1 MLSPPPYDPLEL
13 PRFSDPRWEGEG
25 GAGGPEEEEEEE
37 EEEDEGS
44 ARSFERSRIKALA
57 DEREAVQKKTFT
69 KWVNSHLAGGSHLGD
84 LYSDLRDGRLLLRL
98 LEGLSGETLPR
109 PTRGRM
115 RIHCLENVEKALRF
129 LREQRVHLEN
139 VGSHDIVDGNPRLT
153 LGLVWTI
160 ILRFQIQ
167 DISVETGDTRERKS
181 AKDALLA
188 WCQMKTAGY
197 PNVNVQNF
205 TTSWRDGLAFCA
217 LIHRHRPELLD
228 VASLRGANALH
239 NLQSAFAVAEREL
252 GVTRLLDPE
261 DVAVEQPDE
270 RSVLTYVAALYH
282 HFSRMKALAVEGK
295 RVGKVRDGH
304 GVDRRTQGDGRG
316 TGEHRD
322 GHTDGWLEREQE
334 EEGVDRWTDGRPARW
349 TAEPRE
355 AEGLA
360 GRYEAQAAEL
370 LGWIQRS
377 LLLLTDRRL
386 PRGIP
391 GLQGQLQAF
400 SAYRTTEKPPAGCG
414 VCRKGFGGP
423 QVGFWDRPKGFGIPP
438 VGFGASP
445 GSQGGFW
452 GPSVDFGVSCCRF
465 EDKGSLE
472 VLLFSLRSRLR
483 ANNQRQFVPREGT
496 HSADINRAWER
507 LEKAEHGRELA
518 LRSELLR
525 QQHLEQLAARF
536 HRKAALRE
544 SWLGDNQR
552 LVAQDNFG
560 GSLGG
565 VEAALR
571 KHEAIE
577 SDIAAYGSR
586 VRAVTAVAAELE
598 AERYHDMGGIATRRD
613 HVVSLWEALRAQVAA
628 RRERLRA
635 HLELQRLLRDLE
647 HLMGW
652 MEEMEVRL
660 QSRDFGQHLSQ
671 VDDLLQI
678 HALVEGDVAAQAE
691 RVRSVGAAAERFL
704 GEGGGYR
711 PCPPE
716 QLRAR
721 VAALELRYRGLS
733 ALSAQRRLRLE
744 RSRRL
749 WKFLWDAGEE
759 EAWMREQERL
769 LRCPELGRDLPGALR
784 MLSQLEAIR
793 GALGGRAGP
802 LEQLL
807 ERGRELLAQGAPDGA
822 AGSPAGSTGGSAG
835 PMEATPGSA
844 GSAAG
849 STGSAKPAE
858 STAGAAAKSPGP
870 PGPPGPPNA
879 STGRAAGPVES
890 PPASTE
896 GPSPSASRAAERPDG
911 SPQPPEGCPEPTPGC
926 PDPAAAVSRRIRE
939 LESLWAALPALARAR
954 ERRLRAAAGRFQLD
968 AEAAEAE
975 AWLVATARRVAGPE
989 LGHDERSAGML
1000 ERRLREL
1007 QDEIRRRGPALA
1019 ALREQALPADAAD
1032 VPDVVPGLA
1041 ERLAEL
1047 ERRHRELEA
1056 RAELRRLELRD
1067 ALGLFAARSEADACA
1082 LWVGER
1088 EQWLL
1093 SMEIPERIE
1102 DLEVVQQRFETLEP
1116 ELAALAARVAS
1127 VGRVTQELQG
1137 SGDRNRESARE
1148 TWEQLRDRWERFRAL
1163 CERKKAALTAAL
1175 NIQNFRLECH
1185 ETRGW
1190 MREKTAA
1197 IEATRALGRDL
1208 AGITALQGK
1217 LSGMGRDLD
1226 AIQGKLR
1233 ELRAE
1238 GEKLQGEQPERAPE
1252 IREGLAGLEAEWDAL
1267 RRCHRSREESLGQA
1281 RRLQGFLRDLA
1292 ALQAWLSRTRAAAGS
1307 EDVPASLAEA
1317 EGSLRQHESLRTE
1330 ISHYGADYR
1339 SARSAGREVTRG
1351 QTDPQSLS
1359 LLQRLEALDTDW
1371 EELGQVWEKRQ
1382 RLLAQAVAF
1391 HVFLRDAK
1399 QVEGTLGKQEHT
1411 LAHTEMPG
1419 TVPGA
1424 EAAVRRLE
1432 EFLAALD
1439 TGAERV
1445 RALTD
1450 TGRKLL
1456 DEGGVHAEKVRET
1469 VESVESR
1476 HQKIRE
1482 SAQEL
1487 LGRLR
1492 DNWELQKF
1500 LQDGQELTLWLNE
1513 KLPVARD
1520 VSYEGTRDLQGKW
1533 QKHQAF
1539 AAELAANRGWLEAL
1553 EKDGEQLARARP
1565 ALAGQVTAPRQ
1576 ELRALWAQVE
1586 AAAAAKGRGLAE
1598 AARAE
1603 SCAQACA
1610 GLRSWLA
1617 GVRAQ
1622 LRSGHC
1628 GQDLT
1633 SVGVLLTRH
1642 QLLETQAAL
1651 REQEVGA
1658 LRAQAGGLS
1667 PGHPRSAGVQ
1677 EQVRDLEQQFREL
1690 REPLRERGRSL
1701 AAARELH
1708 QFRRDLEDE
1717 LLWVQE
1723 RQALAVSTDHGKD
1736 LPSVQLLLQKNETLQ
1751 KELQGRERRVTE
1763 LLERG
1768 VPGAGVPGS
1777 GVPGGVPGGVP
1788 ALREA
1793 WRELRAQAARRQ
1805 RRLEAALAAQ
1815 RFLRDAAA
1823 AEAWLGERELHMLA
1837 QDKAKDEP
1845 GAQAMLSR
1853 HLGLEQELRDYGG
1866 TVELL
1871 AEQGRAMAASGHPDG
1886 WGQPGDTPGTA
1897 GMVPVS
1903 RDTPVP
1909 CPSARCP
1916 LRSLRPLSPCA
1927 LSVLCCP
1934 LSPPSERLRARAAQ
1948 VQRLYAGLCHLAG
1961 ERRAT
1966 LQGHHRLCQLRRD
1979 LDDLEQ
1985 WISEREV
1992 VAASREL
1999 GQDFEHVTLLRDKF
2013 REFSRDTG
2021 GLGQERVDA
2030 ANAAAAALIAGGHP
2044 ERAAVAQWQAGLNEA
2059 WAELLELVAT
2069 RAQELAAAHD
2079 LQRFRRDARQVLA
2092 QLRDKARQVPEEL
2105 GRDLRAAEGL
2115 ERQHRA
2121 FEHDVQALSAQV
2133 TAVQE
2138 AAGRLAAAY
2147 AGPRAEELRAQEG
2160 AVATA
2165 WAELR
2170 GRCQRRRRLLG
2181 DTVEQF
2187 RFLRAARDLRLWMDG
2202 MQLQLQARER
2212 PRDVTAAELLIQ
2224 QHQGLRAELEAREG
2238 SFGACV
2244 AAATA
2249 LLQRG
2254 HHDADKLSQELA
2266 ELQERRRD
2274 IGEHWQDKLEWLQ
2287 TVLEVLVFGRDA
2299 ATAEAWLASREPL
2312 ARAPEL
2318 GSSLAEA
2325 ETLLKRHQSFQKAA
2339 AAWDERFA
2347 ALSRLTTLEEKE
2359 QRRRQEEEEEAAR
2372 KLQPPEPPPAQD
2384 EVGGTPPVVPP
2395 ESRDGGGGG
2404 EVQRAPTPQSRPAE
2418 APALNGIRPD
2428 SATGQVPNGAQEG
2441 GPGPGGVAATLPPR
2455 APPPPE
2461 TLEGG
2466 LCRKQELEAPGKRAT
2481 NRSWQSLYCVLRGGA
2496 LSVFKDARGAG
2507 AGVPYHGEPPPLRGA
2522 RCHPA
2527 TAYRKRKHVFRL
2539 GLSDGK
2545 EFLFQAKDE
2554 ADMALWLRGIEA
2566 AAGAAL
2572 GPGGAPGG
2580 LGGPWGSP
2588 KGMSRALSLPPV
2600 PPPAEGAPR
2609 PREPKEREKRF
2620 SFFKKNK

>member
-1 MLSPPPYDPLEL
+1 MQEKSQSRRKSPEK
-13 PRFSDPRWEGEG
+13 RGKHRKIRERTHKWRWGI
-25 GAGGPEEEEEEE
+25 P
-37 EEEDEGS
+37 
-44 ARSFERSRIKALA
+44 KY
-57 DEREAVQKKTFT
+57 EREAVQKKTFT
-69 KWVNSHLAGGSHLGD
+69 KWVNSHLAQGSHLGD

-228 VASLRGANALH
+228 VESLRGANALH

-295 RVGKVRDGH
+295 RVGKV
-304 GVDRRTQGDGRG
+304 
-316 TGEHRD
+316 
-322 GHTDGWLEREQE
+322 LE
-334 EEGVDRWTDGRPARW
+334 A
-349 TAEPRE
+349 ARE

-400 SAYRTTEKPPAGCG
+400 SAYRTTEKPP
-414 VCRKGFGGP
+414 
-423 QVGFWDRPKGFGIPP
+423 
-438 VGFGASP
+438 
-445 GSQGGFW
+445 
-452 GPSVDFGVSCCRF
+452 RF

-544 SWLGDNQR
+544 TWLGDNQR

-560 GSLGG
+560 GSLAG

-733 ALSAQRRLRLE
+733 ALSEQRRLRLE

-793 GALGGRAGP
+793 GALGGR
-802 LEQLL
+802 
-807 ERGRELLAQGAPDGA
+807 
-822 AGSPAGSTGGSAG
+822 
-835 PMEATPGSA
+835 
-844 GSAAG
+844 
-849 STGSAKPAE
+849 
-858 STAGAAAKSPGP
+858 GP
-870 PGPPGPPNA
+870 PGAAPG
-879 STGRAAGPVES
+879 S
-890 PPASTE
+890 
-896 GPSPSASRAAERPDG
+896 
-911 SPQPPEGCPEPTPGC
+911 

-939 LESLWAALPALARAR
+939 LESLWAALPALAGAR
-954 ERRLRAAAGRFQLD
+954 ERRLRAAAGRFQLE

-975 AWLVATARRVAGPE
+975 AWLAAAARRVAGPE
-989 LGHDERSAGML
+989 LCRDERSAGML

-1007 QDEIRRRGPALA
+1007 QEELRRRGPALA
-1019 ALREQALPADAAD
+1019 ALREQALPGDAAD
-1032 VPDVVPGLA
+1032 VPDVVPGLL

-1047 ERRHRELEA
+1047 ERRHRELEE

-1127 VGRVTQELQG
+1127 VGRMDSPGQILSPG
-1137 SGDRNRESARE
+1137 SVPPCPDPARS
-1148 TWEQLRDRWERFRAL
+1148 RWERFRAL
-1163 CERKKAALTAAL
+1163 TERKKVALTAAL
-1175 NIQNFRLECH
+1175 NIHNFRLECH

-1252 IREGLAGLEAEWDAL
+1252 IREGLAALEAEWDAL

-1339 SARSAGREVTRG
+1339 SARAAGREVTRG

-1359 LLQRLEALDTDW
+1359 LLQRLEALDADW
-1371 EELGQVWEKRQ
+1371 EELGRVWEKRQ

-1411 LAHTEMPG
+1411 LAHTEMPS

-1439 TGAERV
+1439 TGTERV

-1456 DEGGVHAEKVRET
+1456 EEGGVHAEKVRET

-1553 EKDGEQLARARP
+1553 EKVGTGEKW
-1565 ALAGQVTAPRQ
+1565 G
-1576 ELRALWAQVE
+1576 ENGIWEGLRALWAQVE

-1633 SVGVLLTRH
+1633 SVGVLLTRCWRRRRRCGSRRWG
-1642 QLLETQAAL
+1642 LCG
-1651 REQEVGA
+1651 R
-1658 LRAQAGGLS
+1658 RPGGS
-1667 PGHPRSAGVQ
+1667 
-1677 EQVRDLEQQFREL
+1677 FREL

-1723 RQALAVSTDHGKD
+1723 RQALAMSTDHGKD

-1768 VPGAGVPGS
+1768 VPGPGVPGS

-1788 ALREA
+1788 VLREA

-1815 RFLRDAAA
+1815 RFLCDAAA
-1823 AEAWLGERELHMLA
+1823 AEAWLGERELHMMA

-1886 WGQPGDTPGTA
+1886 
-1897 GMVPVS
+1897 
-1903 RDTPVP
+1903 
-1909 CPSARCP
+1909 
-1916 LRSLRPLSPCA
+1916 
-1927 LSVLCCP
+1927 
-1934 LSPPSERLRARAAQ
+1934 ERLRARAAQ
-1948 VQRLYAGLCHLAG
+1948 LQRLYAGLCHLAG
-1961 ERRAT
+1961 DRRAT

-2030 ANAAAAALIAGGHP
+2030 ANAAAAALISGGHP

-2069 RAQELAAAHD
+2069 RAQELAAAHE

-2092 QLRDKARQVPEEL
+2092 QLRAKARQLPEEL
-2105 GRDLRAAEGL
+2105 GRDLRGAEGL

-2160 AVATA
+2160 AVAAA

-2181 DTVEQF
+2181 DSVEQF

-2202 MQLQLQARER
+2202 VHLQLQARER
-2212 PRDVTAAELLIQ
+2212 PRWDVTAAELLIQ

-2238 SFGACV
+2238 SFGSCV

-2254 HHDADKLSQELA
+2254 HHEADKELA

-2274 IGEHWQDKLEWLQ
+2274 IGERWQDKLEWLQ

-2347 ALSRLTTLEEKE
+2347 ALSRLTTKE
-2359 QRRRQEEEEEAAR
+2359 QRRRQEEEEEEAR
-2372 KLQPPEPPPAQD
+2372 KLQPPEPPPAQA

-2395 ESRDGGGGG
+2395 QSQDGGGVFGG
-2404 EVQRAPTPQSRPAE
+2404 RGC
-2418 APALNGIRPD
+2418 ALGGWGSPEPP
-2428 SATGQVPNGAQEG
+2428 VP
-2441 GPGPGGVAATLPPR
+2441 P
-2455 APPPPE
+2455 
-2461 TLEGG
+2461 
-2466 LCRKQELEAPGKRAT
+2466 
-2481 NRSWQSLYCVLRGGA
+2481 RSWQSL
-2496 LSVFKDARGAG
+2496 VFKDARGAG
-2507 AGVPYHGEPPPLRGA
+2507 AGVPWHGETPTPLRGA
-2522 RCHPA
+2522 RCQPA

-2539 GLSDGK
+2539 GYGENGGMGGKMGEMGGEMGGRMGVRMGRNGGEMGVRIGGDGGRMG
-2545 EFLFQAKDE
+2545 ENWGQN
-2554 ADMALWLRGIEA
+2554 
-2566 AAGAAL
+2566 
-2572 GPGGAPGG
+2572 GGRMGENWGENSGRMGEMGENWGENSGG
-2580 LGGPWGSP
+2580 MGGRMGG
-2588 KGMSRALSLPPV
+2588 KMG
-2600 PPPAEGAPR
+2600 
-2609 PREPKEREKRF
+2609 RE
-2620 SFFKKNK
+2620 

>member
-1 MLSPPPYDPLEL
+1 MGRGARPGPA
-13 PRFSDPRWEGEG
+13 PR
-25 GAGGPEEEEEEE
+25 GP
-37 EEEDEGS
+37 
-44 ARSFERSRIKALA
+44 
-57 DEREAVQKKTFT
+57 
-69 KWVNSHLAGGSHLGD
+69 
-84 LYSDLRDGRLLLRL
+84 YSDLRDGRLLLRL
-98 LEGLSGETLPR
+98 LEGLSGGTLPR

-188 WCQMKTAGY
+188 WCQMKT
-197 PNVNVQNF
+197 
-205 TTSWRDGLAFCA
+205 
-217 LIHRHRPELLD
+217 
-228 VASLRGANALH
+228 
-239 NLQSAFAVAEREL
+239 
-252 GVTRLLDPE
+252 
-261 DVAVEQPDE
+261 
-270 RSVLTYVAALYH
+270 VLEAA
-282 HFSRMKALAVEGK
+282 
-295 RVGKVRDGH
+295 
-304 GVDRRTQGDGRG
+304 
-316 TGEHRD
+316 
-322 GHTDGWLEREQE
+322 
-334 EEGVDRWTDGRPARW
+334 
-349 TAEPRE
+349 RE

-400 SAYRTTEKPPAGCG
+400 SAYRTTEKPP
-414 VCRKGFGGP
+414 
-423 QVGFWDRPKGFGIPP
+423 
-438 VGFGASP
+438 
-445 GSQGGFW
+445 
-452 GPSVDFGVSCCRF
+452 RF

-507 LEKAEHGRELA
+507 LEKAGHGRELA

-544 SWLGDNQR
+544 TWLGDNQR

-802 LEQLL
+802 LQQLL

-822 AGSPAGSTGGSAG
+822 AGSVEAAPGSV
-835 PMEATPGSA
+835 EAAPGSA

-849 STGSAKPAE
+849 STGPPTGPPE
-858 STAGAAAKSPGP
+858 SKNASPGP
-870 PGPPGPPNA
+870 L
-879 STGRAAGPVES
+879 ES
-890 PPASTE
+890 PPASTA
-896 GPSPSASRAAERPDG
+896 GLSASSARP
-911 SPQPPEGCPEPTPGC
+911 SEPRRLHGTHWETHRPLRGTPGPRSRLPGPRGRRVP
-926 PDPAAAVSRRIRE
+926 PDPGAGV
-939 LESLWAALPALARAR
+939 ALGG
-954 ERRLRAAAGRFQLD
+954 AAG
-968 AEAAEAE
+968 AG
-975 AWLVATARRVAGPE
+975 RRVAGPE

-1007 QDEIRRRGPALA
+1007 QDELRRRGAALA
-1019 ALREQALPADAAD
+1019 ALREQALPGDAAD
-1032 VPDVVPGLA
+1032 VPDVLPGLA

-1047 ERRHRELEA
+1047 ERRHRELEE

-1093 SMEIPERIE
+1093 SMEVPERIE

-1116 ELAALAARVAS
+1116 ELAALAARVAA
-1127 VGRVTQELQG
+1127 VGRVTEELRG

-1163 CERKKAALTAAL
+1163 AERKKVALTAAL
-1175 NIQNFRLECH
+1175 NIHNFRLECH

-1197 IEATRALGRDL
+1197 IEATRGLGRDL
-1208 AGITALQGK
+1208 AGITALQAK

-1252 IREGLAGLEAEWDAL
+1252 IREELAGLEAEWDAL

-1339 SARSAGREVTRG
+1339 SARAAGREVTRG

-1359 LLQRLEALDTDW
+1359 LLQRLEALDADW
-1371 EELGQVWEKRQ
+1371 EELGRVWEKRQ

-1411 LAHTEMPG
+1411 LAHTELPG

-1456 DEGGVHAEKVRET
+1456 DEGGVHVEKVRET

-1565 ALAGQVTAPRQ
+1565 ALAGQVTVPRQ

-1586 AAAAAKGRGLAE
+1586 AAAFGVKDGEQL
-1598 AARAE
+1598 ARARP
-1603 SCAQACA
+1603 A
-1610 GLRSWLA
+1610 LA
-1617 GVRAQ
+1617 GQVTVPRQELRALWAQ
-1622 LRSGHC
+1622 LLETQAALRE
-1628 GQDLT
+1628 QE
-1633 SVGVLLTRH
+1633 
-1642 QLLETQAAL
+1642 LLETQAAL

-1677 EQVRDLEQQFREL
+1677 EQVRELEQQFREL

-1723 RQALAVSTDHGKD
+1723 RQALAASTDHGKD
-1736 LPSVQLLLQKNETLQ
+1736 LPSVQLLLQKNELWVQ
-1751 KELQGRERRVTE
+1751 ER
-1763 LLERG
+1763 
-1768 VPGAGVPGS
+1768 
-1777 GVPGGVPGGVP
+1777 
-1788 ALREA
+1788 
-1793 WRELRAQAARRQ
+1793 Q
-1805 RRLEAALAAQ
+1805 ALAASTDHGKDLPSVQ
-1815 RFLRDAAA
+1815 LLLQKN
-1823 AEAWLGERELHMLA
+1823 E
-1837 QDKAKDEP
+1837 DEP

-1853 HLGLEQELRDYGG
+1853 QLGLEQELRDYGG

-1871 AEQGRAMAASGHPDG
+1871 AQQGRAMAASGHPDG
-1886 WGQPGDTPGTA
+1886 
-1897 GMVPVS
+1897 
-1903 RDTPVP
+1903 
-1909 CPSARCP
+1909 
-1916 LRSLRPLSPCA
+1916 
-1927 LSVLCCP
+1927 
-1934 LSPPSERLRARAAQ
+1934 ERLRARAAQ

-1961 ERRAT
+1961 DRRAT

-1999 GQDFEHVTLLRDKF
+1999 GQDFEHVTVRGH
-2013 REFSRDTG
+2013 G
-2021 GLGQERVDA
+2021 GTR
-2030 ANAAAAALIAGGHP
+2030 GGHP

-2079 LQRFRRDARQVLA
+2079 LQRFRRDARQVLE
-2092 QLRDKARQVPEEL
+2092 QLRAKARQVPEEL

-2160 AVATA
+2160 AVAAA

-2181 DTVEQF
+2181 DSVEQF

-2202 MQLQLQARER
+2202 VTLQLQARER

-2254 HHDADKLSQELA
+2254 HHEADKLSQELA

-2274 IGEHWQDKLEWLQ
+2274 IGERWQDKLEWLQ

-2299 ATAEAWLASREPL
+2299 AAAEAWLASREPL

-2339 AAWDERFA
+2339 AAWEERFA
-2347 ALSRLTTLEEKE
+2347 ALSRLTTVGT
-2359 QRRRQEEEEEAAR
+2359 R
-2372 KLQPPEPPPAQD
+2372 PPEPP
-2384 EVGGTPPVVPP
+2384 
-2395 ESRDGGGGG
+2395 
-2404 EVQRAPTPQSRPAE
+2404 
-2418 APALNGIRPD
+2418 ALNG
-2428 SATGQVPNGAQEG
+2428 
-2441 GPGPGGVAATLPPR
+2441 
-2455 APPPPE
+2455 
-2461 TLEGG
+2461 
-2466 LCRKQELEAPGKRAT
+2466 
-2481 NRSWQSLYCVLRGGA
+2481 
-2496 LSVFKDARGAG
+2496 
-2507 AGVPYHGEPPPLRGA
+2507 
-2522 RCHPA
+2522 
-2527 TAYRKRKHVFRL
+2527 
-2539 GLSDGK
+2539 
-2545 EFLFQAKDE
+2545 
-2554 ADMALWLRGIEA
+2554 
-2566 AAGAAL
+2566 
-2572 GPGGAPGG
+2572 
-2580 LGGPWGSP
+2580 
-2588 KGMSRALSLPPV
+2588 
-2600 PPPAEGAPR
+2600 
-2609 PREPKEREKRF
+2609 
-2620 SFFKKNK
+2620 

>member
-1 MLSPPPYDPLEL
+1 MQEKSQSRRKSPEK
-13 PRFSDPRWEGEG
+13 RGKHRKIRERTHKWRWGI
-25 GAGGPEEEEEEE
+25 P
-37 EEEDEGS
+37 
-44 ARSFERSRIKALA
+44 KY
-57 DEREAVQKKTFT
+57 EREAVQKKTFT
-69 KWVNSHLAGGSHLGD
+69 KWVNSHLAQGSHLGD

-228 VASLRGANALH
+228 VESLRGANALH

-295 RVGKVRDGH
+295 RVGKV
-304 GVDRRTQGDGRG
+304 
-316 TGEHRD
+316 
-322 GHTDGWLEREQE
+322 LE
-334 EEGVDRWTDGRPARW
+334 A
-349 TAEPRE
+349 ARE

-400 SAYRTTEKPPAGCG
+400 SAYRTTEKPP
-414 VCRKGFGGP
+414 
-423 QVGFWDRPKGFGIPP
+423 
-438 VGFGASP
+438 
-445 GSQGGFW
+445 
-452 GPSVDFGVSCCRF
+452 RF

-544 SWLGDNQR
+544 TWLGDNQR

-560 GSLGG
+560 GSLAG

-691 RVRSVGAAAERFL
+691 RVRSVGAAPL
-704 GEGGGYR
+704 PCPPGYR

-733 ALSAQRRLRLE
+733 ALSEQRRLRLE

-802 LEQLL
+802 LQQLL

-822 AGSPAGSTGGSAG
+822 
-835 PMEATPGSA
+835 
-844 GSAAG
+844 
-849 STGSAKPAE
+849 
-858 STAGAAAKSPGP
+858 
-870 PGPPGPPNA
+870 
-879 STGRAAGPVES
+879 
-890 PPASTE
+890 
-896 GPSPSASRAAERPDG
+896 
-911 SPQPPEGCPEPTPGC
+911 
-926 PDPAAAVSRRIRE
+926 
-939 LESLWAALPALARAR
+939 SLWAALPALAGAR
-954 ERRLRAAAGRFQLD
+954 ERRLRAAAGRFQLE

-975 AWLVATARRVAGPE
+975 AWLAAAARRVAGPE
-989 LGHDERSAGML
+989 LCRDERSAGML

-1007 QDEIRRRGPALA
+1007 QEELRRRGPALA
-1019 ALREQALPADAAD
+1019 ALREQALPGDAAD
-1032 VPDVVPGLA
+1032 VPDVVPGLL

-1047 ERRHRELEA
+1047 ERRHRELEE

-1127 VGRVTQELQG
+1127 VGRVTQEL
-1137 SGDRNRESARE
+1137 
-1148 TWEQLRDRWERFRAL
+1148 WERFRAL
-1163 CERKKAALTAAL
+1163 TERKKVALTAAL
-1175 NIQNFRLECH
+1175 NIHNFRLECH

-1252 IREGLAGLEAEWDAL
+1252 IREGLAALEAEWDAL

-1339 SARSAGREVTRG
+1339 SARAAGREVTRG

-1359 LLQRLEALDTDW
+1359 LLQRLEALDADW
-1371 EELGQVWEKRQ
+1371 EELGRVWEKRQ

-1411 LAHTEMPG
+1411 LAHTEMPS

-1439 TGAERV
+1439 TGTERV

-1456 DEGGVHAEKVRET
+1456 EEGGVHAEKVRET

-1553 EKDGEQLARARP
+1553 EKVGTGEKW
-1565 ALAGQVTAPRQ
+1565 GENGIWEG

-1677 EQVRDLEQQFREL
+1677 EQVRELEQQFREL

-1723 RQALAVSTDHGKD
+1723 RQALAMSTDHGKD

-1768 VPGAGVPGS
+1768 VPGPGVPGS

-1788 ALREA
+1788 VLREA

-1815 RFLRDAAA
+1815 RFLCDAAA
-1823 AEAWLGERELHMLA
+1823 AEAWLGERELHMMA
-1837 QDKAKDEP
+1837 QDKAKVGTGP
-1845 GAQAMLSR
+1845 G
-1853 HLGLEQELRDYGG
+1853 
-1866 TVELL
+1866 
-1871 AEQGRAMAASGHPDG
+1871 PP
-1886 WGQPGDTPGTA
+1886 PGDSRVTPA
-1897 GMVPVS
+1897 
-1903 RDTPVP
+1903 
-1909 CPSARCP
+1909 
-1916 LRSLRPLSPCA
+1916 
-1927 LSVLCCP
+1927 SVGGVGRGLG
-1934 LSPPSERLRARAAQ
+1934 EARLRARAAQ
-1948 VQRLYAGLCHLAG
+1948 LQRLYAGLCHLAG
-1961 ERRAT
+1961 DRRAT

-2030 ANAAAAALIAGGHP
+2030 ANAAAAALISGGHP

-2069 RAQELAAAHD
+2069 RAQELAAAHE

-2092 QLRDKARQVPEEL
+2092 QLRAKARQLPEEL
-2105 GRDLRAAEGL
+2105 GRDLRGAEGL

-2160 AVATA
+2160 AVAAA

-2181 DTVEQF
+2181 DSVEQF

-2202 MQLQLQARER
+2202 VHLQLQARER
-2212 PRDVTAAELLIQ
+2212 PRWDVTAAELLIQ

-2238 SFGACV
+2238 SFGSCV

-2254 HHDADKLSQELA
+2254 HHEADKLSQELA

-2274 IGEHWQDKLEWLQ
+2274 IGERWQDKLEWLQ

-2347 ALSRLTTLEEKE
+2347 ALSRLTTVGT
-2359 QRRRQEEEEEAAR
+2359 RQDGRDRGMWGTWGHGGGNGDMGGFFGGRGCA
-2372 KLQPPEPPPAQD
+2372 LGGWGSPEPP
-2384 EVGGTPPVVPP
+2384 VPP
-2395 ESRDGGGGG
+2395 
-2404 EVQRAPTPQSRPAE
+2404 
-2418 APALNGIRPD
+2418 
-2428 SATGQVPNGAQEG
+2428 
-2441 GPGPGGVAATLPPR
+2441 
-2455 APPPPE
+2455 
-2461 TLEGG
+2461 
-2466 LCRKQELEAPGKRAT
+2466 
-2481 NRSWQSLYCVLRGGA
+2481 RSWQSL
-2496 LSVFKDARGAG
+2496 VFKDARGAG
-2507 AGVPYHGEPPPLRGA
+2507 AGVPWHGETPTPLRGA
-2522 RCHPA
+2522 RCQPA

-2572 GPGGAPGG
+2572 GPGGPREGSGVPGG
-2580 LGGPWGSP
+2580 PP

-2609 PREPKEREKRF
+2609 AREPKEREKRF

>member
-1 MLSPPPYDPLEL
+1 MWGGGGGVWVGFGGFGWDLGILGGIRVVWRGFGGVLRGVLGGFWGSLTPPGPPP
-13 PRFSDPRWEGEG
+13 
-25 GAGGPEEEEEEE
+25 
-37 EEEDEGS
+37 
-44 ARSFERSRIKALA
+44 

-304 GVDRRTQGDGRG
+304 G
-316 TGEHRD
+316 
-322 GHTDGWLEREQE
+322 
-334 EEGVDRWTDGRPARW
+334 A
-349 TAEPRE
+349 ARE

-400 SAYRTTEKPPAGCG
+400 SAYRTTEKPP
-414 VCRKGFGGP
+414 
-423 QVGFWDRPKGFGIPP
+423 
-438 VGFGASP
+438 
-445 GSQGGFW
+445 
-452 GPSVDFGVSCCRF
+452 RF

-733 ALSAQRRLRLE
+733 ALSGQRRLRLE

-822 AGSPAGSTGGSAG
+822 
-835 PMEATPGSA
+835 
-844 GSAAG
+844 
-849 STGSAKPAE
+849 
-858 STAGAAAKSPGP
+858 
-870 PGPPGPPNA
+870 
-879 STGRAAGPVES
+879 
-890 PPASTE
+890 
-896 GPSPSASRAAERPDG
+896 
-911 SPQPPEGCPEPTPGC
+911 
-926 PDPAAAVSRRIRE
+926 

-975 AWLVATARRVAGPE
+975 AWLAAAARRVAGPE

-1032 VPDVVPGLA
+1032 LPDVVPGLA

-1116 ELAALAARVAS
+1116 ELAALAADGFSRLGCSRDGFSRPGRPGHSPGS
-1127 VGRVTQELQG
+1127 VPPCP
-1137 SGDRNRESARE
+1137 DPARA
-1148 TWEQLRDRWERFRAL
+1148 RWERFRAL

-1359 LLQRLEALDTDW
+1359 LLQRLEALDADW
-1371 EELGQVWEKRQ
+1371 EELGRVWEKRQ

-1553 EKDGEQLARARP
+1553 EKQLARARP

-1642 QLLETQAAL
+1642 QVRGTPGKGWGQ
-1651 REQEVGA
+1651 GMGMGM
-1658 LRAQAGGLS
+1658 GGRGEGGEGL
-1667 PGHPRSAGVQ
+1667 GQRS
-1677 EQVRDLEQQFREL
+1677 
-1690 REPLRERGRSL
+1690 
-1701 AAARELH
+1701 
-1708 QFRRDLEDE
+1708 
-1717 LLWVQE
+1717 
-1723 RQALAVSTDHGKD
+1723 
-1736 LPSVQLLLQKNETLQ
+1736 
-1751 KELQGRERRVTE
+1751 
-1763 LLERG
+1763 
-1768 VPGAGVPGS
+1768 
-1777 GVPGGVPGGVP
+1777 
-1788 ALREA
+1788 
-1793 WRELRAQAARRQ
+1793 
-1805 RRLEAALAAQ
+1805 LEAALAAQ

-1837 QDKAKDEP
+1837 QDKDEP

-1886 WGQPGDTPGTA
+1886 WGQPGDTPGT
-1897 GMVPVS
+1897 
-1903 RDTPVP
+1903 
-1909 CPSARCP
+1909 
-1916 LRSLRPLSPCA
+1916 
-1927 LSVLCCP
+1927 
-1934 LSPPSERLRARAAQ
+1934 

-2133 TAVQE
+2133 RGHG
-2138 AAGRLAAAY
+2138 GRRE
-2147 AGPRAEELRAQEG
+2147 GQGRDRPRCSR
-2160 AVATA
+2160 
-2165 WAELR
+2165 W
-2170 GRCQRRRRLLG
+2170 
-2181 DTVEQF
+2181 
-2187 RFLRAARDLRLWMDG
+2187 LRAAC
-2202 MQLQLQARER
+2202 
-2212 PRDVTAAELLIQ
+2212 VT
-2224 QHQGLRAELEAREG
+2224 
-2238 SFGACV
+2238 C
-2244 AAATA
+2244 
-2249 LLQRG
+2249 
-2254 HHDADKLSQELA
+2254 
-2266 ELQERRRD
+2266 
-2274 IGEHWQDKLEWLQ
+2274 
-2287 TVLEVLVFGRDA
+2287 
-2299 ATAEAWLASREPL
+2299 
-2312 ARAPEL
+2312 
-2318 GSSLAEA
+2318 
-2325 ETLLKRHQSFQKAA
+2325 
-2339 AAWDERFA
+2339 
-2347 ALSRLTTLEEKE
+2347 
-2359 QRRRQEEEEEAAR
+2359 
-2372 KLQPPEPPPAQD
+2372 
-2384 EVGGTPPVVPP
+2384 
-2395 ESRDGGGGG
+2395 
-2404 EVQRAPTPQSRPAE
+2404 PTSH
-2418 APALNGIRPD
+2418 
-2428 SATGQVPNGAQEG
+2428 S
-2441 GPGPGGVAATLPPR
+2441 
-2455 APPPPE
+2455 
-2461 TLEGG
+2461 
-2466 LCRKQELEAPGKRAT
+2466 
-2481 NRSWQSLYCVLRGGA
+2481 
-2496 LSVFKDARGAG
+2496 
-2507 AGVPYHGEPPPLRGA
+2507 
-2522 RCHPA
+2522 
-2527 TAYRKRKHVFRL
+2527 
-2539 GLSDGK
+2539 
-2545 EFLFQAKDE
+2545 
-2554 ADMALWLRGIEA
+2554 
-2566 AAGAAL
+2566 
-2572 GPGGAPGG
+2572 
-2580 LGGPWGSP
+2580 
-2588 KGMSRALSLPPV
+2588 
-2600 PPPAEGAPR
+2600 
-2609 PREPKEREKRF
+2609 
-2620 SFFKKNK
+2620 

>member
-1 MLSPPPYDPLEL
+1 MWGGGGGVWVGFGGFGWDLGILGGIRVVWRGFGGVLRGVLGGFWGSLTPPGPPP
-13 PRFSDPRWEGEG
+13 
-25 GAGGPEEEEEEE
+25 
-37 EEEDEGS
+37 
-44 ARSFERSRIKALA
+44 

-295 RVGKVRDGH
+295 RVGKV
-304 GVDRRTQGDGRG
+304 
-316 TGEHRD
+316 
-322 GHTDGWLEREQE
+322 LE
-334 EEGVDRWTDGRPARW
+334 A
-349 TAEPRE
+349 ARE

-400 SAYRTTEKPPAGCG
+400 SAYRTTEKPP
-414 VCRKGFGGP
+414 
-423 QVGFWDRPKGFGIPP
+423 
-438 VGFGASP
+438 
-445 GSQGGFW
+445 
-452 GPSVDFGVSCCRF
+452 RF

-704 GEGGGYR
+704 GEGGYR

-733 ALSAQRRLRLE
+733 ALSGQRRLRLE

-807 ERGRELLAQGAPDGA
+807 D
-822 AGSPAGSTGGSAG
+822 
-835 PMEATPGSA
+835 
-844 GSAAG
+844 
-849 STGSAKPAE
+849 
-858 STAGAAAKSPGP
+858 
-870 PGPPGPPNA
+870 
-879 STGRAAGPVES
+879 
-890 PPASTE
+890 
-896 GPSPSASRAAERPDG
+896 
-911 SPQPPEGCPEPTPGC
+911 PGC

-975 AWLVATARRVAGPE
+975 AWLAAAARRVAGPE

-1032 VPDVVPGLA
+1032 LPDVVPGLA

-1359 LLQRLEALDTDW
+1359 LLQRLEALDADW
-1371 EELGQVWEKRQ
+1371 EELGRVWEKRQ

-1642 QLLETQAAL
+1642 Q
-1651 REQEVGA
+1651 
-1658 LRAQAGGLS
+1658 
-1667 PGHPRSAGVQ
+1667 PPRPPSCWRRRRAGVQ

-1690 REPLRERGRSL
+1690 REPLQERGRSL

-1768 VPGAGVPGS
+1768 VPGSGVPGS
-1777 GVPGGVPGGVP
+1777 GVPGGVP

-1805 RRLEAALAAQ
+1805 RSLEAALAAQ

-1886 WGQPGDTPGTA
+1886 
-1897 GMVPVS
+1897 
-1903 RDTPVP
+1903 
-1909 CPSARCP
+1909 
-1916 LRSLRPLSPCA
+1916 
-1927 LSVLCCP
+1927 
-1934 LSPPSERLRARAAQ
+1934 ERLRARAAQ

-1999 GQDFEHVTLLRDKF
+1999 GQDFEHLLRDKF

-2133 TAVQE
+2133 RGHG
-2138 AAGRLAAAY
+2138 GRRE
-2147 AGPRAEELRAQEG
+2147 GQGRDRPRCSR
-2160 AVATA
+2160 
-2165 WAELR
+2165 W
-2170 GRCQRRRRLLG
+2170 
-2181 DTVEQF
+2181 
-2187 RFLRAARDLRLWMDG
+2187 LRAAC
-2202 MQLQLQARER
+2202 
-2212 PRDVTAAELLIQ
+2212 VT
-2224 QHQGLRAELEAREG
+2224 
-2238 SFGACV
+2238 C
-2244 AAATA
+2244 
-2249 LLQRG
+2249 
-2254 HHDADKLSQELA
+2254 
-2266 ELQERRRD
+2266 
-2274 IGEHWQDKLEWLQ
+2274 
-2287 TVLEVLVFGRDA
+2287 
-2299 ATAEAWLASREPL
+2299 
-2312 ARAPEL
+2312 
-2318 GSSLAEA
+2318 
-2325 ETLLKRHQSFQKAA
+2325 
-2339 AAWDERFA
+2339 
-2347 ALSRLTTLEEKE
+2347 
-2359 QRRRQEEEEEAAR
+2359 
-2372 KLQPPEPPPAQD
+2372 
-2384 EVGGTPPVVPP
+2384 
-2395 ESRDGGGGG
+2395 
-2404 EVQRAPTPQSRPAE
+2404 PTSH
-2418 APALNGIRPD
+2418 
-2428 SATGQVPNGAQEG
+2428 S
-2441 GPGPGGVAATLPPR
+2441 
-2455 APPPPE
+2455 
-2461 TLEGG
+2461 
-2466 LCRKQELEAPGKRAT
+2466 
-2481 NRSWQSLYCVLRGGA
+2481 
-2496 LSVFKDARGAG
+2496 
-2507 AGVPYHGEPPPLRGA
+2507 
-2522 RCHPA
+2522 
-2527 TAYRKRKHVFRL
+2527 
-2539 GLSDGK
+2539 
-2545 EFLFQAKDE
+2545 
-2554 ADMALWLRGIEA
+2554 
-2566 AAGAAL
+2566 
-2572 GPGGAPGG
+2572 
-2580 LGGPWGSP
+2580 
-2588 KGMSRALSLPPV
+2588 
-2600 PPPAEGAPR
+2600 
-2609 PREPKEREKRF
+2609 
-2620 SFFKKNK
+2620 

>member
-1 MLSPPPYDPLEL
+1 
-13 PRFSDPRWEGEG
+13 
-25 GAGGPEEEEEEE
+25 
-37 EEEDEGS
+37 
-44 ARSFERSRIKALA
+44 
-57 DEREAVQKKTFT
+57 EREAVQKKTFT
-69 KWVNSHLAGGSHLGD
+69 KWVNSHLAQGSHLGD

-228 VASLRGANALH
+228 VESLRGANALH

-295 RVGKVRDGH
+295 RVGKV
-304 GVDRRTQGDGRG
+304 
-316 TGEHRD
+316 
-322 GHTDGWLEREQE
+322 LE
-334 EEGVDRWTDGRPARW
+334 A
-349 TAEPRE
+349 ARE

-400 SAYRTTEKPPAGCG
+400 SAYRTTEKPP
-414 VCRKGFGGP
+414 
-423 QVGFWDRPKGFGIPP
+423 
-438 VGFGASP
+438 
-445 GSQGGFW
+445 
-452 GPSVDFGVSCCRF
+452 RF

-544 SWLGDNQR
+544 TWLGDNQR

-560 GSLGG
+560 GSLAG

-691 RVRSVGAAAERFL
+691 RVRSVGAAPL
-704 GEGGGYR
+704 PCPPGYR

-733 ALSAQRRLRLE
+733 ALSEQRRLRLE

-802 LEQLL
+802 LQQLL

-822 AGSPAGSTGGSAG
+822 
-835 PMEATPGSA
+835 
-844 GSAAG
+844 
-849 STGSAKPAE
+849 
-858 STAGAAAKSPGP
+858 
-870 PGPPGPPNA
+870 
-879 STGRAAGPVES
+879 
-890 PPASTE
+890 
-896 GPSPSASRAAERPDG
+896 
-911 SPQPPEGCPEPTPGC
+911 
-926 PDPAAAVSRRIRE
+926 
-939 LESLWAALPALARAR
+939 SLWAALPALAGAR
-954 ERRLRAAAGRFQLD
+954 ERRLRAAAGRFQLE

-975 AWLVATARRVAGPE
+975 AWLAAAARRVAGPE
-989 LGHDERSAGML
+989 LCRDERSAGML

-1007 QDEIRRRGPALA
+1007 QEELRRRGPALA
-1019 ALREQALPADAAD
+1019 ALREQALPGDAAD
-1032 VPDVVPGLA
+1032 VPDVVPGLL

-1047 ERRHRELEA
+1047 ERRHRELEE

-1137 SGDRNRESARE
+1137 SGDRNRES
-1148 TWEQLRDRWERFRAL
+1148 RFRAL
-1163 CERKKAALTAAL
+1163 TERKKVALTAAL
-1175 NIQNFRLECH
+1175 NIHNFRLECH

-1238 GEKLQGEQPERAPE
+1238 GEKLQGEQPERAAE
-1252 IREGLAGLEAEWDAL
+1252 IREGLAALEAEWDAL

-1339 SARSAGREVTRG
+1339 SARAAGREVTRG

-1359 LLQRLEALDTDW
+1359 LLQRLEALDADW
-1371 EELGQVWEKRQ
+1371 EELGRVWEKRQ

-1411 LAHTEMPG
+1411 LAHTEMPS

-1432 EFLAALD
+1432 EFLATLD
-1439 TGAERV
+1439 TGTERV

-1456 DEGGVHAEKVRET
+1456 EEGSIHAEKVRET

-1553 EKDGEQLARARP
+1553 EKVGTGEKR
-1565 ALAGQVTAPRQ
+1565 GENGIWEG

-1677 EQVRDLEQQFREL
+1677 EQVRELEQQFREL

-1723 RQALAVSTDHGKD
+1723 RQALAMSTDHGKD

-1768 VPGAGVPGS
+1768 VPGPG
-1777 GVPGGVPGGVP
+1777 
-1788 ALREA
+1788 A

-1815 RFLRDAAA
+1815 RFLCDAAA
-1823 AEAWLGERELHMLA
+1823 AEAWLGERELHMMA

-1886 WGQPGDTPGTA
+1886 
-1897 GMVPVS
+1897 
-1903 RDTPVP
+1903 
-1909 CPSARCP
+1909 
-1916 LRSLRPLSPCA
+1916 
-1927 LSVLCCP
+1927 
-1934 LSPPSERLRARAAQ
+1934 ERLRARAAQ
-1948 VQRLYAGLCHLAG
+1948 LQRLYAGLCHLAG
-1961 ERRAT
+1961 DRRAT

-2030 ANAAAAALIAGGHP
+2030 ANAAAAALISGGHP

-2069 RAQELAAAHD
+2069 RAQELAAAHE

-2092 QLRDKARQVPEEL
+2092 QLRAKARQLPEEL
-2105 GRDLRAAEGL
+2105 GRDLRGAEGL

-2160 AVATA
+2160 AVAAA

-2181 DTVEQF
+2181 DSVEQF

-2202 MQLQLQARER
+2202 VHLQLQARER

-2238 SFGACV
+2238 SFGSCV

-2254 HHDADKLSQELA
+2254 HHEADKLSQELA

-2274 IGEHWQDKLEWLQ
+2274 IGERWQDKLEWLQ

-2347 ALSRLTTLEEKE
+2347 DMGGKWGAMRRKWGGGKGGRGEEKWGH
-2359 QRRRQEEEEEAAR
+2359 RDPVSPHA
-2372 KLQPPEPPPAQD
+2372 LGGVPTGSLCPPPITGVSLTPQPPP
-2384 EVGGTPPVVPP
+2384 VGG
-2395 ESRDGGGGG
+2395 EGAAAAAGGGGGGG
-2404 EVQRAPTPQSRPAE
+2404 EEAAAPRAPP
-2418 APALNGIRPD
+2418 G
-2428 SATGQVPNGAQEG
+2428 VPRGAQDG
-2441 GPGPGGVAATLPPR
+2441 GPGPGGGAATLPPR
-2455 APPPPE
+2455 TPPPPE
-2461 TLEGG
+2461 TLEGA
-2466 LCRKQELEAPGKRAT
+2466 LSRKQELEAAGKRAA
-2481 NRSWQSLYCVLRGGA
+2481 NRSWQSLYCVLRGGV

-2507 AGVPYHGEPPPLRGA
+2507 AGVPWHGETPTPLRGA
-2522 RCHPA
+2522 RCQPA

-2572 GPGGAPGG
+2572 GPGGPREGSGVPGG
-2580 LGGPWGSP
+2580 PP

-2609 PREPKEREKRF
+2609 AREPKEREKRF

>member
-1 MLSPPPYDPLEL
+1 MRTRVCKWGMWGGGGGVWVGFGGFGWDLGILGGIRVVWRGFGGVLRGVLGGFWGSLTPPGPPP
-13 PRFSDPRWEGEG
+13 
-25 GAGGPEEEEEEE
+25 
-37 EEEDEGS
+37 
-44 ARSFERSRIKALA
+44 

-295 RVGKVRDGH
+295 RVGKV
-304 GVDRRTQGDGRG
+304 
-316 TGEHRD
+316 
-322 GHTDGWLEREQE
+322 LE
-334 EEGVDRWTDGRPARW
+334 A
-349 TAEPRE
+349 ARE

-400 SAYRTTEKPPAGCG
+400 SAYRTTEKPP
-414 VCRKGFGGP
+414 
-423 QVGFWDRPKGFGIPP
+423 
-438 VGFGASP
+438 
-445 GSQGGFW
+445 
-452 GPSVDFGVSCCRF
+452 RF

-652 MEEMEVRL
+652 MEEMEPKMDP
-660 QSRDFGQHLSQ
+660 QTSRPSGAPKTETSEPWDFKPW
-671 VDDLLQI
+671 DP
-678 HALVEGDVAAQAE
+678 
-691 RVRSVGAAAERFL
+691 RPL
-704 GEGGGYR
+704 GPSPNPADPHPCPPGYR

-733 ALSAQRRLRLE
+733 ALSGQRRLRLE

-822 AGSPAGSTGGSAG
+822 AGSPAGSTG
-835 PMEATPGSA
+835 
-844 GSAAG
+844 
-849 STGSAKPAE
+849 
-858 STAGAAAKSPGP
+858 
-870 PGPPGPPNA
+870 
-879 STGRAAGPVES
+879 
-890 PPASTE
+890 
-896 GPSPSASRAAERPDG
+896 
-911 SPQPPEGCPEPTPGC
+911 
-926 PDPAAAVSRRIRE
+926 
-939 LESLWAALPALARAR
+939 SLWAALPALARAR

-975 AWLVATARRVAGPE
+975 AWLAAAARRVAGPE

-1032 VPDVVPGLA
+1032 LPDVVPGLA

-1127 VGRVTQELQG
+1127 VGRVTQEPGRPGHSPG
-1137 SGDRNRESARE
+1137 SVPPCPDPARA
-1148 TWEQLRDRWERFRAL
+1148 RWERFRAL

-1359 LLQRLEALDTDW
+1359 LLQRLEALDADW
-1371 EELGQVWEKRQ
+1371 EELGRVWEKRQ

-1445 RALTD
+1445 R
-1450 TGRKLL
+1450 
-1456 DEGGVHAEKVRET
+1456 
-1469 VESVESR
+1469 
-1476 HQKIRE
+1476 KIRE

-1633 SVGVLLTRH
+1633 S
-1642 QLLETQAAL
+1642 LLETQAAL

-1690 REPLRERGRSL
+1690 REPLQERGRSL

-1717 LLWVQE
+1717 L
-1723 RQALAVSTDHGKD
+1723 
-1736 LPSVQLLLQKNETLQ
+1736 TLQ

-1768 VPGAGVPGS
+1768 VPGSGVPGS
-1777 GVPGGVPGGVP
+1777 GVPGGVP

-1805 RRLEAALAAQ
+1805 RSLEAALAAQ

-1886 WGQPGDTPGTA
+1886 
-1897 GMVPVS
+1897 
-1903 RDTPVP
+1903 
-1909 CPSARCP
+1909 
-1916 LRSLRPLSPCA
+1916 
-1927 LSVLCCP
+1927 
-1934 LSPPSERLRARAAQ
+1934 ERLRARAAQ

-2133 TAVQE
+2133 RGHG
-2138 AAGRLAAAY
+2138 GRREGQGRDRPRCSRWLPNLPRFAPNCPELAQTFPKRPQIPPNP
-2147 AGPRAEELRAQEG
+2147 GWWRRGGVRGGG
-2160 AVATA
+2160 AV
-2165 WAELR
+2165 
-2170 GRCQRRRRLLG
+2170 
-2181 DTVEQF
+2181 
-2187 RFLRAARDLRLWMDG
+2187 RF
-2202 MQLQLQARER
+2202 
-2212 PRDVTAAELLIQ
+2212 
-2224 QHQGLRAELEAREG
+2224 
-2238 SFGACV
+2238 
-2244 AAATA
+2244 
-2249 LLQRG
+2249 
-2254 HHDADKLSQELA
+2254 
-2266 ELQERRRD
+2266 
-2274 IGEHWQDKLEWLQ
+2274 IGVVS
-2287 TVLEVLVFGRDA
+2287 T
-2299 ATAEAWLASREPL
+2299 
-2312 ARAPEL
+2312 
-2318 GSSLAEA
+2318 
-2325 ETLLKRHQSFQKAA
+2325 KR
-2339 AAWDERFA
+2339 
-2347 ALSRLTTLEEKE
+2347 
-2359 QRRRQEEEEEAAR
+2359 
-2372 KLQPPEPPPAQD
+2372 
-2384 EVGGTPPVVPP
+2384 
-2395 ESRDGGGGG
+2395 G
-2404 EVQRAPTPQSRPAE
+2404 EVWGGLPVAGGASPAA
-2418 APALNGIRPD
+2418 APALGGII
-2428 SATGQVPNGAQEG
+2428 
-2441 GPGPGGVAATLPPR
+2441 GVAFRAGTASDSPVSPPCSPRPPCTSPEAPVRATPTLSPGSFSAAPSHSVPPAPRTLGSPRVCPVPLSPLCPCRVPVCVPLSRCPRSVPAGSPLCPCRLSDVPCPPACRDHPVCPLSPRMLGPPR
-2455 APPPPE
+2455 VSPCPPA
-2461 TLEGG
+2461 
-2466 LCRKQELEAPGKRAT
+2466 CRDHPV
-2481 NRSWQSLYCVLRGGA
+2481 CP
-2496 LSVFKDARGAG
+2496 LSPR
-2507 AGVPYHGEPPPLRGA
+2507 
-2522 RCHPA
+2522 
-2527 TAYRKRKHVFRL
+2527 
-2539 GLSDGK
+2539 
-2545 EFLFQAKDE
+2545 
-2554 ADMALWLRGIEA
+2554 M
-2566 AAGAAL
+2566 L
-2572 GPGGAPGG
+2572 GPPRV
-2580 LGGPWGSP
+2580 SP
-2588 KGMSRALSLPPV
+2588 VPPACRGHPVCPPV
-2600 PPPAEGAPR
+2600 PPHAGVTPCVPCPPMSPVAPSR
-2609 PREPKEREKRF
+2609 T
-2620 SFFKKNK
+2620 

>member
-1 MLSPPPYDPLEL
+1 MLSPPPLDPLEL

-25 GAGGPEEEEEEE
+25 GAGGPEREQQREEEEEEEE

-44 ARSFERSRIKALA
+44 ARRFERSRIKALA

-69 KWVNSHLAGGSHLGD
+69 KWVNSHLAGGAHLGD

-228 VASLRGANALH
+228 VGSLRGANALH
-239 NLQSAFAVAEREL
+239 NLQSAFGVAEREL

-295 RVGKVRDGH
+295 RVGKV
-304 GVDRRTQGDGRG
+304 
-316 TGEHRD
+316 
-322 GHTDGWLEREQE
+322 LE
-334 EEGVDRWTDGRPARW
+334 A
-349 TAEPRE
+349 ARE

-400 SAYRTTEKPPAGCG
+400 SAYRTTEKPP
-414 VCRKGFGGP
+414 
-423 QVGFWDRPKGFGIPP
+423 
-438 VGFGASP
+438 
-445 GSQGGFW
+445 
-452 GPSVDFGVSCCRF
+452 RF

-544 SWLGDNQR
+544 TWLGDNQR

-802 LEQLL
+802 LQQLL

-822 AGSPAGSTGGSAG
+822 TPGSVESTPGSVES
-835 PMEATPGSA
+835 TPGSA
-844 GSAAG
+844 ESAAG
-849 STGSAKPAE
+849 SMGSAKPAE
-858 STAGAAAKSPGP
+858 SAAGSTSRSTEGP
-870 PGPPGPPNA
+870 PESKNA
-879 STGRAAGPVES
+879 SLES
-890 PPASTE
+890 PAASTE
-896 GPSPSASRAAERPDG
+896 GPSPSTTRPSERPDG
-911 SPQPPEGCPEPTPGC
+911 STERTGAPTARPEGPPGPAPGS

-939 LESLWAALPALARAR
+939 LESLWAALPALAGAR

-975 AWLVATARRVAGPE
+975 AWLAAAARRVAGPE

-1007 QDEIRRRGPALA
+1007 QDEMRRRGPALA
-1019 ALREQALPADAAD
+1019 ALREQAVPGDAAEL
-1032 VPDVVPGLA
+1032 PDVVPGLA

-1047 ERRHRELEA
+1047 ERRHRELEE

-1127 VGRVTQELQG
+1127 VGRVTEELRG
-1137 SGDRNRESARE
+1137 SGDRNRDSARD

-1163 CERKKAALTAAL
+1163 AERKKVALTAAL
-1175 NIQNFRLECH
+1175 NIHNFRLECH

-1208 AGITALQGK
+1208 AGITALQAK

-1238 GEKLQGEQPERAPE
+1238 GEKLQREQPERAPE
-1252 IREGLAGLEAEWDAL
+1252 IGEELAALEAEWDAL

-1339 SARSAGREVTRG
+1339 SARAAGREVTRG
-1351 QTDPQSLS
+1351 QTDAQSLS
-1359 LLQRLEALDTDW
+1359 LLQRLEALDADW
-1371 EELGQVWEKRQ
+1371 EELGRVWEKRQ

-1411 LAHTEMPG
+1411 LAHTEMPS

-1439 TGAERV
+1439 TGTERV

-1677 EQVRDLEQQFREL
+1677 EQVRELEQQFREL

-1723 RQALAVSTDHGKD
+1723 RQALAMSTDHGKD
-1736 LPSVQLLLQKNETLQ
+1736 LPSVQLLLQKNETLH
-1751 KELQGRERRVTE
+1751 KELQGRERRVSE
-1763 LLERG
+1763 LLQRG
-1768 VPGAGVPGS
+1768 ALPGPGLPEPGP
-1777 GVPGGVPGGVP
+1777 GVPGGVPEGVA

-1793 WRELRAQAARRQ
+1793 WKELRAQVERRQ

-1871 AEQGRAMAASGHPDG
+1871 AEQGRAMAGSGHPDG
-1886 WGQPGDTPGTA
+1886 
-1897 GMVPVS
+1897 
-1903 RDTPVP
+1903 
-1909 CPSARCP
+1909 
-1916 LRSLRPLSPCA
+1916 
-1927 LSVLCCP
+1927 
-1934 LSPPSERLRARAAQ
+1934 ERLRARAAQ
-1948 VQRLYAGLCHLAG
+1948 LQRLHAGLCHLAG

-2030 ANAAAAALIAGGHP
+2030 ANAAAAALISGGHP

-2079 LQRFRRDARQVLA
+2079 LQRFRRDARQVLE
-2092 QLRDKARQVPEEL
+2092 QLRAKARQVPEEL
-2105 GRDLRAAEGL
+2105 GRDLRGAEGL

-2133 TAVQE
+2133 SAVQE
-2138 AAGRLAAAY
+2138 SAARLAAAY

-2160 AVATA
+2160 AVAAA

-2181 DTVEQF
+2181 DSVEQF

-2202 MQLQLQARER
+2202 VQLQLQARER

-2238 SFGACV
+2238 SFGAAV

-2274 IGEHWQDKLEWLQ
+2274 IGERWQDKLEWLQ

-2299 ATAEAWLASREPL
+2299 AAAEAWLASREPL

-2339 AAWDERFA
+2339 AAWEERFA

-2359 QRRRQEEEEEAAR
+2359 RRRRQQEEEEAAR
-2372 KLQPPEPPPAQD
+2372 KLQPPEPPPAQAQL
-2384 EVGGTPPVVPP
+2384 GGTPPLVPP
-2395 ESRDGGGGG
+2395 ESQDGGGGG
-2404 EVQRAPTPQSRPAE
+2404 EGPRATPTPQSRPPE
-2418 APALNGIRPD
+2418 PPALNGIRPD
-2428 SATGQVPNGAQEG
+2428 GAAGQVPKAAPEG
-2441 GPGPGGVAATLPPR
+2441 GPGPGGGAATLPPR
-2455 APPPPE
+2455 APPPARDP
-2461 TLEGG
+2461 
-2466 LCRKQELEAPGKRAT
+2466 
-2481 NRSWQSLYCVLRGGA
+2481 RGGA
-2496 LSVFKDARGAG
+2496 VPETGAGGARQESHQQVVAEPVLRAAGGGPERVQGRAGGWGGGPVPRRAPHPPARGPLPARHRLPQTETRLQAG
-2507 AGVPYHGEPPPLRGA
+2507 AERW
-2522 RCHPA
+2522 
-2527 TAYRKRKHVFRL
+2527 
-2539 GLSDGK
+2539 
-2545 EFLFQAKDE
+2545 E
-2554 ADMALWLRGIEA
+2554 GI
-2566 AAGAAL
+2566 
-2572 GPGGAPGG
+2572 
-2580 LGGPWGSP
+2580 
-2588 KGMSRALSLPPV
+2588 PV
-2600 PPPAEGAPR
+2600 PG
-2609 PREPKEREKRF
+2609 
-2620 SFFKKNK
+2620 

>member
-1 MLSPPPYDPLEL
+1 MQEKSQ
-13 PRFSDPRWEGEG
+13 
-25 GAGGPEEEEEEE
+25 
-37 EEEDEGS
+37 
-44 ARSFERSRIKALA
+44 SRRKN
-57 DEREAVQKKTFT
+57 EREAVQKKTFT
-69 KWVNSHLAGGSHLGD
+69 KWVNSHLAQGSHLGD

-228 VASLRGANALH
+228 VESLRGANALH

-295 RVGKVRDGH
+295 RVGKV
-304 GVDRRTQGDGRG
+304 
-316 TGEHRD
+316 
-322 GHTDGWLEREQE
+322 LE
-334 EEGVDRWTDGRPARW
+334 A
-349 TAEPRE
+349 ARE

-400 SAYRTTEKPPAGCG
+400 SAYRTTEKPP
-414 VCRKGFGGP
+414 
-423 QVGFWDRPKGFGIPP
+423 
-438 VGFGASP
+438 
-445 GSQGGFW
+445 
-452 GPSVDFGVSCCRF
+452 RF

-544 SWLGDNQR
+544 TWLGDNQR

-560 GSLGG
+560 GSLAG

-704 GEGGGYR
+704 GEGGYR

-733 ALSAQRRLRLE
+733 ALSEQRRLRLE

-802 LEQLL
+802 LQQLL

-822 AGSPAGSTGGSAG
+822 AGCSGT
-835 PMEATPGSA
+835 TPGS
-844 GSAAG
+844 
-849 STGSAKPAE
+849 
-858 STAGAAAKSPGP
+858 
-870 PGPPGPPNA
+870 
-879 STGRAAGPVES
+879 V
-890 PPASTE
+890 
-896 GPSPSASRAAERPDG
+896 
-911 SPQPPEGCPEPTPGC
+911 
-926 PDPAAAVSRRIRE
+926 
-939 LESLWAALPALARAR
+939 ESLWAALPALAGAR
-954 ERRLRAAAGRFQLD
+954 ERRLRAAAGRFQLE

-975 AWLVATARRVAGPE
+975 AWLAAAARRVAGPE
-989 LGHDERSAGML
+989 LCRDERSAGML

-1007 QDEIRRRGPALA
+1007 QEELRRRGPALA
-1019 ALREQALPADAAD
+1019 ALREQALPGDAAD
-1032 VPDVVPGLA
+1032 VPDVVPGLL

-1047 ERRHRELEA
+1047 ERRHRELEE

-1137 SGDRNRESARE
+1137 MDSPGQILSPGSVPPCPDPARS
-1148 TWEQLRDRWERFRAL
+1148 RWERFRAL
-1163 CERKKAALTAAL
+1163 TERKKVALTAAL
-1175 NIQNFRLECH
+1175 NIHNFRLECH

-1238 GEKLQGEQPERAPE
+1238 GEKLQGEQPERAAE
-1252 IREGLAGLEAEWDAL
+1252 IREGLAALEAEWDAL

-1339 SARSAGREVTRG
+1339 SARAAGREVTRG

-1359 LLQRLEALDTDW
+1359 LLQRLEALDADW
-1371 EELGQVWEKRQ
+1371 EELGRVWEKRQ

-1411 LAHTEMPG
+1411 LAHTEMPS

-1432 EFLAALD
+1432 EFLATLD
-1439 TGAERV
+1439 TGTERV

-1456 DEGGVHAEKVRET
+1456 EEGSIHAEKVRET
-1469 VESVESR
+1469 VES
-1476 HQKIRE
+1476 KIRE

-1553 EKDGEQLARARP
+1553 EKDSEQLARARP

-1642 QLLETQAAL
+1642 QVRA
-1651 REQEVGA
+1651 GA
-1658 LRAQAGGLS
+1658 PQDPPIS
-1667 PGHPRSAGVQ
+1667 PINPHTDPLDPPPISPIDPSMDPYTSPDPPISHIDPPHGPITPP
-1677 EQVRDLEQQFREL
+1677 DPLDPPIFPP
-1690 REPLRERGRSL
+1690 EPPLTPPTP
-1701 AAARELH
+1701 
-1708 QFRRDLEDE
+1708 Q
-1717 LLWVQE
+1717 
-1723 RQALAVSTDHGKD
+1723 
-1736 LPSVQLLLQKNETLQ
+1736 TLQ

-1768 VPGAGVPGS
+1768 VPGPGVLGS

-1788 ALREA
+1788 VLREA

-1815 RFLRDAAA
+1815 RFLCDAAA
-1823 AEAWLGERELHMLA
+1823 AEAWLGERELHMMA

-1886 WGQPGDTPGTA
+1886 
-1897 GMVPVS
+1897 
-1903 RDTPVP
+1903 
-1909 CPSARCP
+1909 
-1916 LRSLRPLSPCA
+1916 
-1927 LSVLCCP
+1927 
-1934 LSPPSERLRARAAQ
+1934 ERLRARAAQ
-1948 VQRLYAGLCHLAG
+1948 LQRLYAGLCHLAG
-1961 ERRAT
+1961 DRRAT

-2030 ANAAAAALIAGGHP
+2030 ANAAAAALISGGHP

-2069 RAQELAAAHD
+2069 RAQELAAAHE

-2092 QLRDKARQVPEEL
+2092 QLRAKARQLPEEL
-2105 GRDLRAAEGL
+2105 GRDLRGAEGL

-2121 FEHDVQALSAQV
+2121 FEHDVQALSAQVRV

-2160 AVATA
+2160 AVAAA

-2181 DTVEQF
+2181 DSVEQF

-2202 MQLQLQARER
+2202 VHLQLQARER
-2212 PRDVTAAELLIQ
+2212 PRWHRGTVGTPWGHRWDMGTLWG
-2224 QHQGLRAELEAREG
+2224 HRGDEG
-2238 SFGACV
+2238 
-2244 AAATA
+2244 TPW
-2249 LLQRG
+2249 G
-2254 HHDADKLSQELA
+2254 HL
-2266 ELQERRRD
+2266 
-2274 IGEHWQDKLEWLQ
+2274 
-2287 TVLEVLVFGRDA
+2287 LEVLVFGRDA

-2347 ALSRLTTLEEKE
+2347 ALSRLTTVGTR
-2359 QRRRQEEEEEAAR
+2359 QDGRDRGMWGTWGQGGGNGDMGGCGDRRDMGTWGM
-2372 KLQPPEPPPAQD
+2372 LGP
-2384 EVGGTPPVVPP
+2384 GGTWG
-2395 ESRDGGGGG
+2395 DGG
-2404 EVQRAPTPQSRPAE
+2404 VPCVPTPPRAPPTPQSRPPE
-2418 APALNGIRPD
+2418 PPALNGIRPD
-2428 SATGQVPNGAQEG
+2428 GAAGQVTPPDPPNPGVTPRPLCGTPPQPPPPPQVPRGAQDG
-2441 GPGPGGVAATLPPR
+2441 GPGPGGGAATLPPR
-2455 APPPPE
+2455 TPPPPE
-2461 TLEGG
+2461 TLEGA
-2466 LCRKQELEAPGKRAT
+2466 LSRKQELEAAGKRAA
-2481 NRSWQSLYCVLRGGA
+2481 NRSWQSLYCVLRGGV

-2507 AGVPYHGEPPPLRGA
+2507 AGVPWHGETPTPLRGA
-2522 RCHPA
+2522 RCQPA

-2539 GLSDGK
+2539 GYGENGGMGGK
-2545 EFLFQAKDE
+2545 MGEMGGKWGENGGENGEEWGGNGGENWGGWGENGGKL
-2554 ADMALWLRGIEA
+2554 
-2566 AAGAAL
+2566 GAEW
-2572 GPGGAPGG
+2572 GENGGK
-2580 LGGPWGSP
+2580 LGGELGENGGDGGKLGGELGGNGGENGGENGERMRGKIGENGERIGGKCGEIGERMGG
-2588 KGMSRALSLPPV
+2588 KGGRMV
-2600 PPPAEGAPR
+2600 E
-2609 PREPKEREKRF
+2609 E
-2620 SFFKKNK
+2620 

>member
-1 MLSPPPYDPLEL
+1 
-13 PRFSDPRWEGEG
+13 
-25 GAGGPEEEEEEE
+25 
-37 EEEDEGS
+37 
-44 ARSFERSRIKALA
+44 
-57 DEREAVQKKTFT
+57 EREAVQKKTFT
-69 KWVNSHLAGGSHLGD
+69 KWVNSHLARGSHLGD

-115 RIHCLENVEKALRF
+115 RIHSLENVDKALQF
-129 LREQRVHLEN
+129 LKEQRVHLEN

-228 VASLRGANALH
+228 VGSLRGANALH

-261 DVAVEQPDE
+261 EDLGVPGWIRGSDPPCPPDVAVEQPDE

-295 RVGKVRDGH
+295 RVGKV
-304 GVDRRTQGDGRG
+304 
-316 TGEHRD
+316 
-322 GHTDGWLEREQE
+322 LE
-334 EEGVDRWTDGRPARW
+334 A
-349 TAEPRE
+349 ARE

-400 SAYRTTEKPPAGCG
+400 SAYRTAEKPP
-414 VCRKGFGGP
+414 
-423 QVGFWDRPKGFGIPP
+423 
-438 VGFGASP
+438 
-445 GSQGGFW
+445 
-452 GPSVDFGVSCCRF
+452 RF

-496 HSADINRAWER
+496 HSTDINRAWER

-544 SWLGDNQR
+544 TWLGDNQR

-598 AERYHDMGGIATRRD
+598 AERYHDMGSIATRRD
-613 HVVSLWEALRAQVAA
+613 HVVSLWEELRAQVAA

-733 ALSAQRRLRLE
+733 VLSEQRRLRLE

-807 ERGRELLAQGAPDGA
+807 ERGRELLAEGAPDGA
-822 AGSPAGSTGGSAG
+822 AGSV
-835 PMEATPGSA
+835 EATP
-844 GSAAG
+844 G

-858 STAGAAAKSPGP
+858 CTAGSTAR
-870 PGPPGPPNA
+870 
-879 STGRAAGPVES
+879 STGLPESKDASLGPVES
-890 PPASTE
+890 TPASTE
-896 GPSPSASRAAERPDG
+896 GLSASAARPPERPDG
-911 SPQPPEGCPEPTPGC
+911 STEPIGGSSEPPEGPPG
-926 PDPAAAVSRRIRE
+926 PAPGSPGPAAAVSRRIRE
-939 LESLWAALPALARAR
+939 LQSLWAALPALAADR

-968 AEAAEAE
+968 AEATEAE
-975 AWLVATARRVAGPE
+975 AWLVAASRRVAGPE
-989 LGHDERSAGML
+989 LGHDERSAGIL

-1007 QDEIRRRGPALA
+1007 QDEMRRRGPALA
-1019 ALREQALPADAAD
+1019 ALREQALPSGAAG

-1047 ERRHRELEA
+1047 ERRHRELEE

-1093 SMEIPERIE
+1093 AMEIPERIE
-1102 DLEVVQQRFETLEP
+1102 DLEVMQQRFETLEP

-1148 TWEQLRDRWERFRAL
+1148 TWEQLRDRQSGMQGGIFHAGNALGRDGFSRLGRSERSPGSVPPCPDPARARWERFRAL
-1163 CERKKAALTAAL
+1163 AERKKAALTAAL
-1175 NIQNFRLECH
+1175 NIHNFRLECH

-1197 IEATRALGRDL
+1197 IEATRGLGRDL

-1339 SARSAGREVTRG
+1339 SARAAGREVTRG

-1359 LLQRLEALDTDW
+1359 LLQRLEALDADW
-1371 EELGQVWEKRQ
+1371 EELGRVWEKRQ

-1399 QVEGTLGKQEHT
+1399 QVEGTLGKQVREIRCSRGSGAIPVLIPIPIPVPVPQEHT

-1469 VESVESR
+1469 VESVESSPIPVPSPGNGVSHRLWSRHR

-1565 ALAGQVTAPRQ
+1565 ALAGQVTVPRQ

-1642 QLLETQAAL
+1642 QAAL

-1677 EQVRDLEQQFREL
+1677 EQVRELEQQFREL

-1717 LLWVQE
+1717 L
-1723 RQALAVSTDHGKD
+1723 VSGED
-1736 LPSVQLLLQKNETLQ
+1736 P
-1751 KELQGRERRVTE
+1751 
-1763 LLERG
+1763 
-1768 VPGAGVPGS
+1768 PGA
-1777 GVPGGVPGGVP
+1777 
-1788 ALREA
+1788 
-1793 WRELRAQAARRQ
+1793 
-1805 RRLEAALAAQ
+1805 
-1815 RFLRDAAA
+1815 
-1823 AEAWLGERELHMLA
+1823 
-1837 QDKAKDEP
+1837 
-1845 GAQAMLSR
+1845 
-1853 HLGLEQELRDYGG
+1853 
-1866 TVELL
+1866 
-1871 AEQGRAMAASGHPDG
+1871 
-1886 WGQPGDTPGTA
+1886 
-1897 GMVPVS
+1897 
-1903 RDTPVP
+1903 
-1909 CPSARCP
+1909 
-1916 LRSLRPLSPCA
+1916 
-1927 LSVLCCP
+1927 
-1934 LSPPSERLRARAAQ
+1934 
-1948 VQRLYAGLCHLAG
+1948 
-1961 ERRAT
+1961 
-1966 LQGHHRLCQLRRD
+1966 
-1979 LDDLEQ
+1979 
-1985 WISEREV
+1985 
-1992 VAASREL
+1992 
-1999 GQDFEHVTLLRDKF
+1999 VTD
-2013 REFSRDTG
+2013 
-2021 GLGQERVDA
+2021 
-2030 ANAAAAALIAGGHP
+2030 
-2044 ERAAVAQWQAGLNEA
+2044 
-2059 WAELLELVAT
+2059 
-2069 RAQELAAAHD
+2069 
-2079 LQRFRRDARQVLA
+2079 
-2092 QLRDKARQVPEEL
+2092 
-2105 GRDLRAAEGL
+2105 
-2115 ERQHRA
+2115 
-2121 FEHDVQALSAQV
+2121 
-2133 TAVQE
+2133 
-2138 AAGRLAAAY
+2138 
-2147 AGPRAEELRAQEG
+2147 
-2160 AVATA
+2160 
-2165 WAELR
+2165 
-2170 GRCQRRRRLLG
+2170 
-2181 DTVEQF
+2181 
-2187 RFLRAARDLRLWMDG
+2187 
-2202 MQLQLQARER
+2202 
-2212 PRDVTAAELLIQ
+2212 
-2224 QHQGLRAELEAREG
+2224 
-2238 SFGACV
+2238 
-2244 AAATA
+2244 
-2249 LLQRG
+2249 
-2254 HHDADKLSQELA
+2254 
-2266 ELQERRRD
+2266 
-2274 IGEHWQDKLEWLQ
+2274 
-2287 TVLEVLVFGRDA
+2287 
-2299 ATAEAWLASREPL
+2299 
-2312 ARAPEL
+2312 
-2318 GSSLAEA
+2318 
-2325 ETLLKRHQSFQKAA
+2325 
-2339 AAWDERFA
+2339 
-2347 ALSRLTTLEEKE
+2347 
-2359 QRRRQEEEEEAAR
+2359 
-2372 KLQPPEPPPAQD
+2372 
-2384 EVGGTPPVVPP
+2384 
-2395 ESRDGGGGG
+2395 
-2404 EVQRAPTPQSRPAE
+2404 
-2418 APALNGIRPD
+2418 
-2428 SATGQVPNGAQEG
+2428 
-2441 GPGPGGVAATLPPR
+2441 
-2455 APPPPE
+2455 
-2461 TLEGG
+2461 
-2466 LCRKQELEAPGKRAT
+2466 
-2481 NRSWQSLYCVLRGGA
+2481 
-2496 LSVFKDARGAG
+2496 
-2507 AGVPYHGEPPPLRGA
+2507 
-2522 RCHPA
+2522 
-2527 TAYRKRKHVFRL
+2527 
-2539 GLSDGK
+2539 
-2545 EFLFQAKDE
+2545 
-2554 ADMALWLRGIEA
+2554 
-2566 AAGAAL
+2566 
-2572 GPGGAPGG
+2572 
-2580 LGGPWGSP
+2580 PWGP
-2588 KGMSRALSLPPV
+2588 
-2600 PPPAEGAPR
+2600 
-2609 PREPKEREKRF
+2609 
-2620 SFFKKNK
+2620 

>member
-1 MLSPPPYDPLEL
+1 MSPDPPTTPPALRAL
-13 PRFSDPRWEGEG
+13 IP
-25 GAGGPEEEEEEE
+25 E

-44 ARSFERSRIKALA
+44 ARRFERSRIKALA

-69 KWVNSHLAGGSHLGD
+69 KWVNSHLARGSHLGD

-228 VASLRGANALH
+228 VGSLRGANALH
-239 NLQSAFAVAEREL
+239 NLHSAFAVAEREL

-295 RVGKVRDGH
+295 RVGKV
-304 GVDRRTQGDGRG
+304 
-316 TGEHRD
+316 
-322 GHTDGWLEREQE
+322 LE
-334 EEGVDRWTDGRPARW
+334 A
-349 TAEPRE
+349 ARE

-400 SAYRTTEKPPAGCG
+400 SAYRTTEKPP
-414 VCRKGFGGP
+414 
-423 QVGFWDRPKGFGIPP
+423 
-438 VGFGASP
+438 
-445 GSQGGFW
+445 
-452 GPSVDFGVSCCRF
+452 RF

-472 VLLFSLRSRLR
+472 VLLFSLRSLLR

-544 SWLGDNQR
+544 TWLGDNQR

-560 GSLGG
+560 GSLAG

-598 AERYHDMGGIATRRD
+598 AERYHDMGAIATRRD

-704 GEGGGYR
+704 GEGDGYR

-807 ERGRELLAQGAPDGA
+807 ERGRELLAQGAPA
-822 AGSPAGSTGGSAG
+822 
-835 PMEATPGSA
+835 
-844 GSAAG
+844 
-849 STGSAKPAE
+849 
-858 STAGAAAKSPGP
+858 
-870 PGPPGPPNA
+870 
-879 STGRAAGPVES
+879 
-890 PPASTE
+890 
-896 GPSPSASRAAERPDG
+896 
-911 SPQPPEGCPEPTPGC
+911 
-926 PDPAAAVSRRIRE
+926 AAAVSRRIRE
-939 LESLWAALPALARAR
+939 LESLWAALPALAGVR
-954 ERRLRAAAGRFQLD
+954 ERRLRSAAGRFQLD

-975 AWLVATARRVAGPE
+975 SWLAAAARRLEEPE

-1007 QDEIRRRGPALA
+1007 QDEMRRRGSALA
-1019 ALREQALPADAAD
+1019 ALREQALPGDAAD
-1032 VPDVVPGLA
+1032 LPDAVPGLA

-1047 ERRHRELEA
+1047 ERRHRELEE

-1137 SGDRNRESARE
+1137 PGDRNRESARE

-1163 CERKKAALTAAL
+1163 AERKKLALTAAL
-1175 NIQNFRLECH
+1175 NIHNFRLECH

-1267 RRCHRSREESLGQA
+1267 RRCHRSRQESLGQA

-1292 ALQAWLSRTRAAAGS
+1292 ALQAWLSRTRAAAAS

-1317 EGSLRQHESLRTE
+1317 EGSLRQHDGLRAE

-1339 SARSAGREVTRG
+1339 SARAAGREVTGG
-1351 QTDPQSLS
+1351 QTDAQSLT
-1359 LLQRLEALDTDW
+1359 LLQRLEALDADW
-1371 EELGQVWEKRQ
+1371 EELGRVWEKRQ

-1399 QVEGTLGKQEHT
+1399 QVEGTLGKQEHA

-1445 RALTD
+1445 RALAD
-1450 TGRKLL
+1450 TGKKLL

-1565 ALAGQVTAPRQ
+1565 ALAGRVAAPRR

-1651 REQEVGA
+1651 REQEVEA

-1677 EQVRDLEQQFREL
+1677 QQVRELEQNFREL

-1723 RQALAVSTDHGKD
+1723 RQALAMSTDHGKD

-1768 VPGAGVPGS
+1768 APGS
-1777 GVPGGVPGGVP
+1777 GGSPGGVPE
-1788 ALREA
+1788 LREA

-1805 RRLEAALAAQ
+1805 RRLEATLAAQ

-1886 WGQPGDTPGTA
+1886 
-1897 GMVPVS
+1897 
-1903 RDTPVP
+1903 
-1909 CPSARCP
+1909 
-1916 LRSLRPLSPCA
+1916 
-1927 LSVLCCP
+1927 
-1934 LSPPSERLRARAAQ
+1934 ERLRARAAQ

-2160 AVATA
+2160 AVAAA

-2181 DTVEQF
+2181 DSVEQF

-2202 MQLQLQARER
+2202 MHLQLQARER

-2254 HHDADKLSQELA
+2254 HHEADKLSQELA

-2274 IGEHWQDKLEWLQ
+2274 IGERWQDKLEWLQ

-2359 QRRRQEEEEEAAR
+2359 RRRRQEEEEAAR
-2372 KLQPPEPPPAQD
+2372 KLQPPEPPPAPAQV
-2384 EVGGTPPVVPP
+2384 EGTPPAVPP
-2395 ESRDGGGGG
+2395 ESQDGGGGG
-2404 EVQRAPTPQSRPAE
+2404 EGQRAPTPQSRPAE
-2418 APALNGIRPD
+2418 PPALNGIRPD
-2428 SATGQVPNGAQEG
+2428 SAAGQVPKGAQEG
-2441 GPGPGGVAATLPPR
+2441 GARPRGGGATLPPR

-2507 AGVPYHGEPPPLRGA
+2507 AGVPYHGEPPTPLRGA

-2527 TAYRKRKHVFRL
+2527 TSYRKRKHVFRL

-2554 ADMALWLRGIEA
+2554 ADMALWLRAIEA

-2572 GPGGAPGG
+2572 GPGAPREGSGVPGG
-2580 LGGPWGSP
+2580 PP

-2600 PPPAEGAPR
+2600 PPPADGAPR
-2609 PREPKEREKRF
+2609 PREAKEREKRF

>member
-1 MLSPPPYDPLEL
+1 MQEKSQSRRKSPEK
-13 PRFSDPRWEGEG
+13 RGKHRKIRERTHKWRWGI
-25 GAGGPEEEEEEE
+25 P
-37 EEEDEGS
+37 
-44 ARSFERSRIKALA
+44 KY
-57 DEREAVQKKTFT
+57 EREAVQKKTFT
-69 KWVNSHLAGGSHLGD
+69 KWVNSHLAQGSHLGD

-228 VASLRGANALH
+228 VESLRGANALH

-295 RVGKVRDGH
+295 RVGKV
-304 GVDRRTQGDGRG
+304 
-316 TGEHRD
+316 
-322 GHTDGWLEREQE
+322 LE
-334 EEGVDRWTDGRPARW
+334 A
-349 TAEPRE
+349 ARE

-400 SAYRTTEKPPAGCG
+400 SAYRTTEKPP
-414 VCRKGFGGP
+414 
-423 QVGFWDRPKGFGIPP
+423 
-438 VGFGASP
+438 
-445 GSQGGFW
+445 
-452 GPSVDFGVSCCRF
+452 RF

-544 SWLGDNQR
+544 TWLGDNQR

-560 GSLGG
+560 GSLAG

-691 RVRSVGAAAERFL
+691 RVRSVGAAPL
-704 GEGGGYR
+704 PCPPGYR

-733 ALSAQRRLRLE
+733 ALSEQRRLRLE

-802 LEQLL
+802 LQQLL

-822 AGSPAGSTGGSAG
+822 
-835 PMEATPGSA
+835 
-844 GSAAG
+844 
-849 STGSAKPAE
+849 
-858 STAGAAAKSPGP
+858 
-870 PGPPGPPNA
+870 
-879 STGRAAGPVES
+879 
-890 PPASTE
+890 
-896 GPSPSASRAAERPDG
+896 
-911 SPQPPEGCPEPTPGC
+911 
-926 PDPAAAVSRRIRE
+926 
-939 LESLWAALPALARAR
+939 SLWAALPALAGAR
-954 ERRLRAAAGRFQLD
+954 ERRLRAAAGRFQLE

-975 AWLVATARRVAGPE
+975 AWLAAAARRVAGPE
-989 LGHDERSAGML
+989 LCRDERSAGML

-1007 QDEIRRRGPALA
+1007 QEELRRRGPALA
-1019 ALREQALPADAAD
+1019 ALREQALPGDAAD
-1032 VPDVVPGLA
+1032 VPDVVPGLL

-1047 ERRHRELEA
+1047 ERRHRELEE

-1163 CERKKAALTAAL
+1163 TERKKVALTAAL
-1175 NIQNFRLECH
+1175 NIHNFRLECH

-1252 IREGLAGLEAEWDAL
+1252 IREGLAALEAEWDAL

-1339 SARSAGREVTRG
+1339 SARAAGREVTRG

-1359 LLQRLEALDTDW
+1359 LLQRLEALDADW
-1371 EELGQVWEKRQ
+1371 EELGRVWEKRQ

-1411 LAHTEMPG
+1411 LAHTEMPS

-1439 TGAERV
+1439 TGTERV

-1456 DEGGVHAEKVRET
+1456 EEGGVHAEKVRET

-1553 EKDGEQLARARP
+1553 EKVGTGEKW
-1565 ALAGQVTAPRQ
+1565 GENGIWEG

-1677 EQVRDLEQQFREL
+1677 EQVRELEQQFREL

-1723 RQALAVSTDHGKD
+1723 RQALAMSTDHGKD

-1768 VPGAGVPGS
+1768 VPGPGVPGS

-1788 ALREA
+1788 VLREA

-1815 RFLRDAAA
+1815 RFLCDAAA
-1823 AEAWLGERELHMLA
+1823 AEAWLGERELHMMA
-1837 QDKAKDEP
+1837 QDKAKVGTGP
-1845 GAQAMLSR
+1845 G
-1853 HLGLEQELRDYGG
+1853 
-1866 TVELL
+1866 
-1871 AEQGRAMAASGHPDG
+1871 PP
-1886 WGQPGDTPGTA
+1886 PGDSRVTPASVG
-1897 GMVPVS
+1897 GVGRGLGEV
-1903 RDTPVP
+1903 TP
-1909 CPSARCP
+1909 
-1916 LRSLRPLSPCA
+1916 L
-1927 LSVLCCP
+1927 
-1934 LSPPSERLRARAAQ
+1934 ERLRARAAQ
-1948 VQRLYAGLCHLAG
+1948 LQRLYAGLCHLAG
-1961 ERRAT
+1961 DRRAT

-2030 ANAAAAALIAGGHP
+2030 ANAAAAALISGGHP

-2069 RAQELAAAHD
+2069 RAQELAAAHE

-2092 QLRDKARQVPEEL
+2092 QLRAKARQLPEEL
-2105 GRDLRAAEGL
+2105 GRDLRGAEGL

-2160 AVATA
+2160 AVAAA

-2181 DTVEQF
+2181 DSVEQF

-2202 MQLQLQARER
+2202 VHLQLQARER
-2212 PRDVTAAELLIQ
+2212 PRWDVTAAELLIQ

-2238 SFGACV
+2238 SFGSCV

-2254 HHDADKLSQELA
+2254 HHEADKLSQELA

-2274 IGEHWQDKLEWLQ
+2274 IGERWQDKLEWLQ

-2347 ALSRLTTLEEKE
+2347 ALSRLTTVGT
-2359 QRRRQEEEEEAAR
+2359 RQDGR
-2372 KLQPPEPPPAQD
+2372 D
-2384 EVGGTPPVVPP
+2384 RGMWGTWGH
-2395 ESRDGGGGG
+2395 GGGNGDMGG
-2404 EVQRAPTPQSRPAE
+2404 CGDRRDMGTWGM
-2418 APALNGIRPD
+2418 L
-2428 SATGQVPNGAQEG
+2428 
-2441 GPGPGGVAATLPPR
+2441 GPGGTWGDVGTWGHGGEM
-2455 APPPPE
+2455 E
-2461 TLEGG
+2461 TWGE
-2466 LCRKQELEAPGKRAT
+2466 
-2481 NRSWQSLYCVLRGGA
+2481 SLYC
-2496 LSVFKDARGAG
+2496 DARGAG
-2507 AGVPYHGEPPPLRGA
+2507 AGVPWHGETPTPLRGA
-2522 RCHPA
+2522 RCQPA

-2572 GPGGAPGG
+2572 GPGGPREGSGVPGG
-2580 LGGPWGSP
+2580 PP

-2609 PREPKEREKRF
+2609 AREPKEREKRF

>member
-25 GAGGPEEEEEEE
+25 AATPEEEEEEE
-37 EEEDEGS
+37 EEEGS

-167 DISVETGDTRERKS
+167 DISVETGDTKERKS

-228 VASLRGANALH
+228 VGSLRGANALH

-295 RVGKVRDGH
+295 RVGKV
-304 GVDRRTQGDGRG
+304 
-316 TGEHRD
+316 
-322 GHTDGWLEREQE
+322 LE
-334 EEGVDRWTDGRPARW
+334 A
-349 TAEPRE
+349 ARE

-400 SAYRTTEKPPAGCG
+400 SAYRTTEKPP
-414 VCRKGFGGP
+414 
-423 QVGFWDRPKGFGIPP
+423 
-438 VGFGASP
+438 
-445 GSQGGFW
+445 
-452 GPSVDFGVSCCRF
+452 RF

-544 SWLGDNQR
+544 TWLGDNQR

-598 AERYHDMGGIATRRD
+598 AERYHDMGAIATRRD
-613 HVVSLWEALRAQVAA
+613 HVVALWEALRAQVAA

-691 RVRSVGAAAERFL
+691 RVRSVGAQAERFL
-704 GEGGGYR
+704 GEGDGYR

-793 GALGGRAGP
+793 GALGTRAGP

-807 ERGRELLAQGAPDGA
+807 ERGRELLAQG
-822 AGSPAGSTGGSAG
+822 
-835 PMEATPGSA
+835 E
-844 GSAAG
+844 
-849 STGSAKPAE
+849 
-858 STAGAAAKSPGP
+858 
-870 PGPPGPPNA
+870 
-879 STGRAAGPVES
+879 
-890 PPASTE
+890 
-896 GPSPSASRAAERPDG
+896 
-911 SPQPPEGCPEPTPGC
+911 PEGTAAPTETC
-926 PDPAAAVSRRIRE
+926 
-939 LESLWAALPALARAR
+939 LWAALPALAGQR

-968 AEAAEAE
+968 SEAAEAE
-975 AWLVATARRVAGPE
+975 AWLAAAARRLAGPE

-1007 QDEIRRRGPALA
+1007 QDELRQRGAALA
-1019 ALREQALPADAAD
+1019 ALREQSLPE
-1032 VPDVVPGLA
+1032 VLPGLA
-1041 ERLAEL
+1041 GRLEEL
-1047 ERRHRELEA
+1047 ERRQRELEE

-1067 ALGLFAARSEADACA
+1067 VLGLFAARSEADACA
-1082 LWVGER
+1082 LWVAER

-1127 VGRVTQELQG
+1127 VGRVTQELPGLSEHPPG
-1137 SGDRNRESARE
+1137 SAPPQAQCPDPSRA
-1148 TWEQLRDRWERFRAL
+1148 RWERFRAL
-1163 CERKKAALTAAL
+1163 TERKKLALTAAL
-1175 NIQNFRLECH
+1175 NIHNFRLECH

-1197 IEATRALGRDL
+1197 IEATRGLGRDL

-1238 GEKLQGEQPERAPE
+1238 GEKLQGEQPERAAE
-1252 IREGLAGLEAEWDAL
+1252 IRQGLAGLEDEWDAL
-1267 RRCHRSREESLGQA
+1267 RSCHRSRQESLGLQ

-1339 SARSAGREVTRG
+1339 SARAAGRELTRG
-1351 QTDPQSLS
+1351 QTDAQSLA
-1359 LLQRLEALDTDW
+1359 LLQRLETLDADW
-1371 EELGQVWEKRQ
+1371 EELGRVWEKRQ
-1382 RLLAQAVAF
+1382 KLLAQAVAF

-1565 ALAGQVTAPRQ
+1565 ALAGQVTGPRQ

-1610 GLRSWLA
+1610 ALRSWLA

-1677 EQVRDLEQQFREL
+1677 EQVRELEQQFREL

-1723 RQALAVSTDHGKD
+1723 RQALATSTDHGKD

-1768 VPGAGVPGS
+1768 VPGS
-1777 GVPGGVPGGVP
+1777 GVPGGVP

-1793 WRELRAQAARRQ
+1793 WKELRAQAARRQ

-1886 WGQPGDTPGTA
+1886 D
-1897 GMVPVS
+1897 
-1903 RDTPVP
+1903 
-1909 CPSARCP
+1909 
-1916 LRSLRPLSPCA
+1916 
-1927 LSVLCCP
+1927 
-1934 LSPPSERLRARAAQ
+1934 RLRARAAQ

-2133 TAVQE
+2133 RAVQE

-2160 AVATA
+2160 AVAAA

-2202 MQLQLQARER
+2202 MHLQLQARER

-2254 HHDADKLSQELA
+2254 HHDADKELA

-2274 IGEHWQDKLEWLQ
+2274 IGERWQDKLEWLQ

-2359 QRRRQEEEEEAAR
+2359 RRRRQEEEEEKAR
-2372 KLQPPEPPPAQD
+2372 KLQPPEPSPAPA
-2384 EVGGTPPVVPP
+2384 EVGETPP
-2395 ESRDGGGGG
+2395 
-2404 EVQRAPTPQSRPAE
+2404 
-2418 APALNGIRPD
+2418 
-2428 SATGQVPNGAQEG
+2428 EG
-2441 GPGPGGVAATLPPR
+2441 GPGQGGVAATLPPR

-2481 NRSWQSLYCVLRGGA
+2481 NRSWQSLYCVLRGGS

-2507 AGVPYHGEPPPLRGA
+2507 AGVPYHGEPPTPLRGA

-2566 AAGAAL
+2566 AARAAL
-2572 GPGGAPGG
+2572 GPGGPREISGVPGG
-2580 LGGPWGSP
+2580 PP

-2600 PPPAEGAPR
+2600 PPPADGAPR
-2609 PREPKEREKRF
+2609 PREAKEREKRF

>member
-1 MLSPPPYDPLEL
+1 MGDVGRGRRGL
-13 PRFSDPRWEGEG
+13 
-25 GAGGPEEEEEEE
+25 
-37 EEEDEGS
+37 
-44 ARSFERSRIKALA
+44 

-295 RVGKVRDGH
+295 RVGKV
-304 GVDRRTQGDGRG
+304 
-316 TGEHRD
+316 
-322 GHTDGWLEREQE
+322 LE
-334 EEGVDRWTDGRPARW
+334 A
-349 TAEPRE
+349 ARE

-400 SAYRTTEKPPAGCG
+400 SAYRTTEKPP
-414 VCRKGFGGP
+414 
-423 QVGFWDRPKGFGIPP
+423 
-438 VGFGASP
+438 
-445 GSQGGFW
+445 
-452 GPSVDFGVSCCRF
+452 RF

-704 GEGGGYR
+704 GEGGYR

-733 ALSAQRRLRLE
+733 ALSGQRRLRLE

-807 ERGRELLAQGAPDGA
+807 D
-822 AGSPAGSTGGSAG
+822 
-835 PMEATPGSA
+835 
-844 GSAAG
+844 
-849 STGSAKPAE
+849 
-858 STAGAAAKSPGP
+858 
-870 PGPPGPPNA
+870 
-879 STGRAAGPVES
+879 
-890 PPASTE
+890 
-896 GPSPSASRAAERPDG
+896 
-911 SPQPPEGCPEPTPGC
+911 PGC

-975 AWLVATARRVAGPE
+975 AWLAAAARRVAGPE

-1032 VPDVVPGLA
+1032 LPDVVPGLA

-1148 TWEQLRDRWERFRAL
+1148 TWERFRAL

-1359 LLQRLEALDTDW
+1359 LLQRLEALDADW
-1371 EELGQVWEKRQ
+1371 EELGRVWEKRQ

-1690 REPLRERGRSL
+1690 REPLQERGRSL

-1768 VPGAGVPGS
+1768 VPGSGVPGS
-1777 GVPGGVPGGVP
+1777 GVPGGVP

-1805 RRLEAALAAQ
+1805 RSLEAALAAQ

-1886 WGQPGDTPGTA
+1886 
-1897 GMVPVS
+1897 
-1903 RDTPVP
+1903 
-1909 CPSARCP
+1909 
-1916 LRSLRPLSPCA
+1916 
-1927 LSVLCCP
+1927 
-1934 LSPPSERLRARAAQ
+1934 ERLRARAAQ

-2133 TAVQE
+2133 RGHG
-2138 AAGRLAAAY
+2138 GR
-2147 AGPRAEELRAQEG
+2147 REG
-2160 AVATA
+2160 Q
-2165 WAELR
+2165 
-2170 GRCQRRRRLLG
+2170 GR
-2181 DTVEQF
+2181 D
-2187 RFLRAARDLRLWMDG
+2187 
-2202 MQLQLQARER
+2202 R
-2212 PRDVTAAELLIQ
+2212 PRCSRWLRTPSAGGASPAA
-2224 QHQGLRAELEAREG
+2224 
-2238 SFGACV
+2238 
-2244 AAATA
+2244 
-2249 LLQRG
+2249 
-2254 HHDADKLSQELA
+2254 
-2266 ELQERRRD
+2266 
-2274 IGEHWQDKLEWLQ
+2274 
-2287 TVLEVLVFGRDA
+2287 
-2299 ATAEAWLASREPL
+2299 
-2312 ARAPEL
+2312 
-2318 GSSLAEA
+2318 
-2325 ETLLKRHQSFQKAA
+2325 
-2339 AAWDERFA
+2339 
-2347 ALSRLTTLEEKE
+2347 
-2359 QRRRQEEEEEAAR
+2359 
-2372 KLQPPEPPPAQD
+2372 
-2384 EVGGTPPVVPP
+2384 
-2395 ESRDGGGGG
+2395 
-2404 EVQRAPTPQSRPAE
+2404 
-2418 APALNGIRPD
+2418 APALGGII
-2428 SATGQVPNGAQEG
+2428 
-2441 GPGPGGVAATLPPR
+2441 GVAFRAGTASDSPVSPPCSPRPPCTSPEAPVRATPTLSPGSFSAAPSHSVPPAPRTLGSPRVCPVPLSPLCPCRVPVCVPLSRCPRSVPAGSPLCPCRLSDVPCPPACRDHPVCPLSPRMLGPPR
-2455 APPPPE
+2455 VSPCPPA
-2461 TLEGG
+2461 
-2466 LCRKQELEAPGKRAT
+2466 CRDHPV
-2481 NRSWQSLYCVLRGGA
+2481 CP
-2496 LSVFKDARGAG
+2496 LSPR
-2507 AGVPYHGEPPPLRGA
+2507 
-2522 RCHPA
+2522 
-2527 TAYRKRKHVFRL
+2527 
-2539 GLSDGK
+2539 
-2545 EFLFQAKDE
+2545 
-2554 ADMALWLRGIEA
+2554 M
-2566 AAGAAL
+2566 L
-2572 GPGGAPGG
+2572 GPPRV
-2580 LGGPWGSP
+2580 SP
-2588 KGMSRALSLPPV
+2588 VPPACRGHPVCPPV
-2600 PPPAEGAPR
+2600 PPHAGVTPCVPCPPMSPVAPSR
-2609 PREPKEREKRF
+2609 T
-2620 SFFKKNK
+2620 

>member
-25 GAGGPEEEEEEE
+25 GAGGPEGEEE

-44 ARSFERSRIKALA
+44 ARRFERSRIKALA

-69 KWVNSHLAGGSHLGD
+69 KWVNSHLARGSHLGD

-228 VASLRGANALH
+228 VGSLRGANALH
-239 NLQSAFAVAEREL
+239 NLHSAFAVAEREL

-295 RVGKVRDGH
+295 RVGKV
-304 GVDRRTQGDGRG
+304 
-316 TGEHRD
+316 
-322 GHTDGWLEREQE
+322 LE
-334 EEGVDRWTDGRPARW
+334 A
-349 TAEPRE
+349 ARE

-400 SAYRTTEKPPAGCG
+400 SAYRTTEKPP
-414 VCRKGFGGP
+414 
-423 QVGFWDRPKGFGIPP
+423 
-438 VGFGASP
+438 
-445 GSQGGFW
+445 
-452 GPSVDFGVSCCRF
+452 RF

-472 VLLFSLRSRLR
+472 VLLFSLRSLLR

-544 SWLGDNQR
+544 TWLGDNQR

-560 GSLGG
+560 GSLAG

-598 AERYHDMGGIATRRD
+598 AERYHDMGAIATRRD

-704 GEGGGYR
+704 GEGDGYR

-822 AGSPAGSTGGSAG
+822 A
-835 PMEATPGSA
+835 
-844 GSAAG
+844 AG
-849 STGSAKPAE
+849 STGSAKRAESAAGSAAKAAEPPAGPPESKDASPGPAE
-858 STAGAAAKSPGP
+858 ST
-870 PGPPGPPNA
+870 
-879 STGRAAGPVES
+879 
-890 PPASTE
+890 PASTE
-896 GPSPSASRAAERPDG
+896 GLCASSAAPSGRPDG
-911 SPQPPEGCPEPTPGC
+911 STEPIGAPADAPEGPPGPAPGS

-939 LESLWAALPALARAR
+939 LESLWAALPALAGVR
-954 ERRLRAAAGRFQLD
+954 ERRLRSAAGRFQLD

-975 AWLVATARRVAGPE
+975 SWLAAAARRLEEPE

-1007 QDEIRRRGPALA
+1007 QDEMRRRGSALA
-1019 ALREQALPADAAD
+1019 ALREQALPGDAAD
-1032 VPDVVPGLA
+1032 LPDAVPGLA

-1047 ERRHRELEA
+1047 ERRHRELEE

-1137 SGDRNRESARE
+1137 PGDRNRESARE

-1163 CERKKAALTAAL
+1163 AERKKLALTAAL
-1175 NIQNFRLECH
+1175 NIHNFRLECH

-1267 RRCHRSREESLGQA
+1267 RRCHRSRQESLGQA

-1292 ALQAWLSRTRAAAGS
+1292 ALQAWLSRTRAAAAS

-1317 EGSLRQHESLRTE
+1317 EGSLRQHDGLRAE

-1339 SARSAGREVTRG
+1339 SARAAGREVTGG
-1351 QTDPQSLS
+1351 QTDAQSLT
-1359 LLQRLEALDTDW
+1359 LLQRLEALDADW
-1371 EELGQVWEKRQ
+1371 EELGRVWEKRQ

-1399 QVEGTLGKQEHT
+1399 QEHA

-1445 RALTD
+1445 RALAD
-1450 TGRKLL
+1450 TGKKLL

-1469 VESVESR
+1469 VES
-1476 HQKIRE
+1476 
-1482 SAQEL
+1482 
-1487 LGRLR
+1487 
-1492 DNWELQKF
+1492 
-1500 LQDGQELTLWLNE
+1500 LTLWLNE

-1553 EKDGEQLARARP
+1553 EK
-1565 ALAGQVTAPRQ
+1565 
-1576 ELRALWAQVE
+1576 
-1586 AAAAAKGRGLAE
+1586 
-1598 AARAE
+1598 
-1603 SCAQACA
+1603 
-1610 GLRSWLA
+1610 
-1617 GVRAQ
+1617 
-1622 LRSGHC
+1622 
-1628 GQDLT
+1628 
-1633 SVGVLLTRH
+1633 
-1642 QLLETQAAL
+1642 LLETQAAL
-1651 REQEVGA
+1651 REQEVEA

-1677 EQVRDLEQQFREL
+1677 QQVRELEQNFREL

-1723 RQALAVSTDHGKD
+1723 RQALAMSTDHGKD
-1736 LPSVQLLLQKNETLQ
+1736 LPSVQLLLQKNEVAQ
-1751 KELQGRERRVTE
+1751 RVPKCPPVSPVT
-1763 LLERG
+1763 
-1768 VPGAGVPGS
+1768 PGLIPQTPPRFSGS
-1777 GVPGGVPGGVP
+1777 PP
-1788 ALREA
+1788 
-1793 WRELRAQAARRQ
+1793 QAARRQ

-1886 WGQPGDTPGTA
+1886 AASLTRGFVTWPG
-1897 GMVPVS
+1897 
-1903 RDTPVP
+1903 R
-1909 CPSARCP
+1909 
-1916 LRSLRPLSPCA
+1916 
-1927 LSVLCCP
+1927 
-1934 LSPPSERLRARAAQ
+1934 
-1948 VQRLYAGLCHLAG
+1948 
-1961 ERRAT
+1961 RRAT

-1999 GQDFEHVTLLRDKF
+1999 GQDFEHVT
-2013 REFSRDTG
+2013 
-2021 GLGQERVDA
+2021 
-2030 ANAAAAALIAGGHP
+2030 
-2044 ERAAVAQWQAGLNEA
+2044 WQAGLNEA

-2121 FEHDVQALSAQV
+2121 FEHDVQALSAQLSRRP
-2133 TAVQE
+2133 
-2138 AAGRLAAAY
+2138 AGRLAAAY

-2160 AVATA
+2160 AVAAA

-2181 DTVEQF
+2181 DSVEQF

-2202 MQLQLQARER
+2202 MHLQLQARER

-2254 HHDADKLSQELA
+2254 HHEADKLSQELA

-2274 IGEHWQDKLEWLQ
+2274 IGERWQ
-2287 TVLEVLVFGRDA
+2287 
-2299 ATAEAWLASREPL
+2299 
-2312 ARAPEL
+2312 
-2318 GSSLAEA
+2318 
-2325 ETLLKRHQSFQKAA
+2325 
-2339 AAWDERFA
+2339 
-2347 ALSRLTTLEEKE
+2347 E
-2359 QRRRQEEEEEAAR
+2359 QA
-2372 KLQPPEPPPAQD
+2372 
-2384 EVGGTPPVVPP
+2384 
-2395 ESRDGGGGG
+2395 
-2404 EVQRAPTPQSRPAE
+2404 
-2418 APALNGIRPD
+2418 
-2428 SATGQVPNGAQEG
+2428 
-2441 GPGPGGVAATLPPR
+2441 GVAAD
-2455 APPPPE
+2455 
-2461 TLEGG
+2461 
-2466 LCRKQELEAPGKRAT
+2466 
-2481 NRSWQSLYCVLRGGA
+2481 W
-2496 LSVFKDARGAG
+2496 
-2507 AGVPYHGEPPPLRGA
+2507 
-2522 RCHPA
+2522 
-2527 TAYRKRKHVFRL
+2527 
-2539 GLSDGK
+2539 
-2545 EFLFQAKDE
+2545 
-2554 ADMALWLRGIEA
+2554 
-2566 AAGAAL
+2566 
-2572 GPGGAPGG
+2572 
-2580 LGGPWGSP
+2580 
-2588 KGMSRALSLPPV
+2588 
-2600 PPPAEGAPR
+2600 
-2609 PREPKEREKRF
+2609 
-2620 SFFKKNK
+2620 

>member
-1 MLSPPPYDPLEL
+1 
-13 PRFSDPRWEGEG
+13 
-25 GAGGPEEEEEEE
+25 
-37 EEEDEGS
+37 
-44 ARSFERSRIKALA
+44 
-57 DEREAVQKKTFT
+57 EREAVQKKTFT
-69 KWVNSHLAGGSHLGD
+69 KWVNSHLAQGSHLGD

-228 VASLRGANALH
+228 VESLRGANALH

-295 RVGKVRDGH
+295 RVGKV
-304 GVDRRTQGDGRG
+304 
-316 TGEHRD
+316 
-322 GHTDGWLEREQE
+322 LE
-334 EEGVDRWTDGRPARW
+334 A
-349 TAEPRE
+349 ARE

-400 SAYRTTEKPPAGCG
+400 SAYRTTEKPP
-414 VCRKGFGGP
+414 
-423 QVGFWDRPKGFGIPP
+423 
-438 VGFGASP
+438 
-445 GSQGGFW
+445 
-452 GPSVDFGVSCCRF
+452 RF

-544 SWLGDNQR
+544 TWLGDNQR

-560 GSLGG
+560 GSLAG

-691 RVRSVGAAAERFL
+691 RVRSVGAAPL
-704 GEGGGYR
+704 PCPPGYR

-733 ALSAQRRLRLE
+733 ALSEQRRLRLE

-802 LEQLL
+802 LQQLL

-822 AGSPAGSTGGSAG
+822 AGCSGT
-835 PMEATPGSA
+835 TPGS
-844 GSAAG
+844 
-849 STGSAKPAE
+849 
-858 STAGAAAKSPGP
+858 
-870 PGPPGPPNA
+870 
-879 STGRAAGPVES
+879 V
-890 PPASTE
+890 
-896 GPSPSASRAAERPDG
+896 
-911 SPQPPEGCPEPTPGC
+911 
-926 PDPAAAVSRRIRE
+926 E
-939 LESLWAALPALARAR
+939 LESLWAALPALAGAR
-954 ERRLRAAAGRFQLD
+954 ERRLRAAAGRFQLE

-975 AWLVATARRVAGPE
+975 AWLAAAARRVAGPE
-989 LGHDERSAGML
+989 LCRDERSAGML

-1007 QDEIRRRGPALA
+1007 QEELRRRGPALA
-1019 ALREQALPADAAD
+1019 ALREQALPGDAAD
-1032 VPDVVPGLA
+1032 VPDVVPGLL

-1047 ERRHRELEA
+1047 ERRHRELEE

-1127 VGRVTQELQG
+1127 ILSPG
-1137 SGDRNRESARE
+1137 SVPPCPDPARS
-1148 TWEQLRDRWERFRAL
+1148 RWERFRAL
-1163 CERKKAALTAAL
+1163 TERKKVALTAAL
-1175 NIQNFRLECH
+1175 NIHNFRLECH

-1238 GEKLQGEQPERAPE
+1238 GEKLQGEQPERAAE
-1252 IREGLAGLEAEWDAL
+1252 IREGLAALEAEWDAL

-1339 SARSAGREVTRG
+1339 SARAAGREVTRG

-1359 LLQRLEALDTDW
+1359 LLQRLEALDADW
-1371 EELGQVWEKRQ
+1371 EELGRVWEKRQ

-1411 LAHTEMPG
+1411 LAHTEMPS

-1432 EFLAALD
+1432 EFLATLD
-1439 TGAERV
+1439 TGTERV

-1456 DEGGVHAEKVRET
+1456 EEGSIHAEKVRET

-1553 EKDGEQLARARP
+1553 EKVGTGEKR
-1565 ALAGQVTAPRQ
+1565 GENGIWEG

-1677 EQVRDLEQQFREL
+1677 EQVRELEQQFREL

-1723 RQALAVSTDHGKD
+1723 RQALAMSTDHGKD

-1768 VPGAGVPGS
+1768 VPGPGVLGS

-1788 ALREA
+1788 VLREA

-1815 RFLRDAAA
+1815 RFLCDAAA
-1823 AEAWLGERELHMLA
+1823 AEAWLGERELHMMA

-1886 WGQPGDTPGTA
+1886 
-1897 GMVPVS
+1897 
-1903 RDTPVP
+1903 
-1909 CPSARCP
+1909 
-1916 LRSLRPLSPCA
+1916 
-1927 LSVLCCP
+1927 
-1934 LSPPSERLRARAAQ
+1934 ERLRARAAQ
-1948 VQRLYAGLCHLAG
+1948 LQRLYAGLCHLAG
-1961 ERRAT
+1961 DRRAT

-2030 ANAAAAALIAGGHP
+2030 ANAAAAALISGGHP

-2069 RAQELAAAHD
+2069 RAQELAAAHE

-2092 QLRDKARQVPEEL
+2092 QLRAKARQLPEEL
-2105 GRDLRAAEGL
+2105 GRDLRGAEGL

-2160 AVATA
+2160 AVAAA

-2181 DTVEQF
+2181 DSVEQF

-2202 MQLQLQARER
+2202 VHLQLQARER

-2238 SFGACV
+2238 SFGSCV

-2254 HHDADKLSQELA
+2254 HHEADKLSQELA

-2274 IGEHWQDKLEWLQ
+2274 IGERWQDKLEWLQ

-2347 ALSRLTTLEEKE
+2347 ALSRLTTVGTR
-2359 QRRRQEEEEEAAR
+2359 QDGRDRGMWGTWGQGGGNGDMGGCGDRRDMGTWGIR
-2372 KLQPPEPPPAQD
+2372 PPEP
-2384 EVGGTPPVVPP
+2384 
-2395 ESRDGGGGG
+2395 
-2404 EVQRAPTPQSRPAE
+2404 
-2418 APALNGIRPD
+2418 PALNGIRPD
-2428 SATGQVPNGAQEG
+2428 GAAGQVTPPDPPNPGVTPRPLCGTPPQPPPPPQVPRGAQDG
-2441 GPGPGGVAATLPPR
+2441 GPGPGGGAATLPPR
-2455 APPPPE
+2455 TPPPPE
-2461 TLEGG
+2461 TLEGA
-2466 LCRKQELEAPGKRAT
+2466 LSRKQELEAAGKRAA
-2481 NRSWQSLYCVLRGGA
+2481 NRSWQSLYCVLRGGV

-2507 AGVPYHGEPPPLRGA
+2507 AGVPWHGETPTPLRGA
-2522 RCHPA
+2522 RCQPA

-2572 GPGGAPGG
+2572 GPGGPREGSGVPGG
-2580 LGGPWGSP
+2580 PP

-2609 PREPKEREKRF
+2609 AREPKEREKRF

>member
-1 MLSPPPYDPLEL
+1 MQEKSQSRRKSPEK
-13 PRFSDPRWEGEG
+13 RGKHRKIRERTHKWRWGI
-25 GAGGPEEEEEEE
+25 P
-37 EEEDEGS
+37 
-44 ARSFERSRIKALA
+44 KY
-57 DEREAVQKKTFT
+57 EREAVQKKTFT
-69 KWVNSHLAGGSHLGD
+69 KWVNSHLAQGSHLGD

-228 VASLRGANALH
+228 VESLRGANALH

-295 RVGKVRDGH
+295 RVGKV
-304 GVDRRTQGDGRG
+304 
-316 TGEHRD
+316 
-322 GHTDGWLEREQE
+322 LE
-334 EEGVDRWTDGRPARW
+334 A
-349 TAEPRE
+349 ARE

-400 SAYRTTEKPPAGCG
+400 SAYRTTEKPP
-414 VCRKGFGGP
+414 
-423 QVGFWDRPKGFGIPP
+423 
-438 VGFGASP
+438 
-445 GSQGGFW
+445 
-452 GPSVDFGVSCCRF
+452 RF

-544 SWLGDNQR
+544 TWLGDNQR

-560 GSLGG
+560 GSLAG

-691 RVRSVGAAAERFL
+691 RVRSVGAAPL
-704 GEGGGYR
+704 PCPPGYR

-733 ALSAQRRLRLE
+733 ALSEQRRLRLE

-802 LEQLL
+802 LQQLL
-807 ERGRELLAQGAPDGA
+807 ERGRELLAQG
-822 AGSPAGSTGGSAG
+822 
-835 PMEATPGSA
+835 
-844 GSAAG
+844 
-849 STGSAKPAE
+849 
-858 STAGAAAKSPGP
+858 GP
-870 PGPPGPPNA
+870 PGAAPG
-879 STGRAAGPVES
+879 S
-890 PPASTE
+890 
-896 GPSPSASRAAERPDG
+896 
-911 SPQPPEGCPEPTPGC
+911 

-939 LESLWAALPALARAR
+939 LESLWAALPALAGAR
-954 ERRLRAAAGRFQLD
+954 ERRLRAAAGRFQLE

-975 AWLVATARRVAGPE
+975 AWLAAAARRVAGPE
-989 LGHDERSAGML
+989 LCRDERSAGML

-1007 QDEIRRRGPALA
+1007 QEELRRRGPALA
-1019 ALREQALPADAAD
+1019 ALREQALPGDAAD
-1032 VPDVVPGLA
+1032 VPDVVPGLL

-1047 ERRHRELEA
+1047 ERRHRELEE

-1163 CERKKAALTAAL
+1163 TERKKVALTAAL
-1175 NIQNFRLECH
+1175 NIHNFRLECH

-1252 IREGLAGLEAEWDAL
+1252 IREGLAALEAEWDAL

-1339 SARSAGREVTRG
+1339 SARAAGREVTRG

-1359 LLQRLEALDTDW
+1359 LLQRLEALDADW
-1371 EELGQVWEKRQ
+1371 EELGRVWEKRQ

-1411 LAHTEMPG
+1411 LAHTEMPS

-1439 TGAERV
+1439 TGTERV

-1456 DEGGVHAEKVRET
+1456 EEGGVHAEKVRET

-1553 EKDGEQLARARP
+1553 EKVGTGEKW
-1565 ALAGQVTAPRQ
+1565 GENGIWEG

-1677 EQVRDLEQQFREL
+1677 EQVRELEQQFREL

-1723 RQALAVSTDHGKD
+1723 RQALAMSTDHGKD

-1768 VPGAGVPGS
+1768 VPGPGVPGS

-1788 ALREA
+1788 VLREA

-1815 RFLRDAAA
+1815 RFLCDAAA
-1823 AEAWLGERELHMLA
+1823 AEAWLGERELHMMA

-1886 WGQPGDTPGTA
+1886 
-1897 GMVPVS
+1897 
-1903 RDTPVP
+1903 
-1909 CPSARCP
+1909 
-1916 LRSLRPLSPCA
+1916 
-1927 LSVLCCP
+1927 
-1934 LSPPSERLRARAAQ
+1934 ERLRARAAQ
-1948 VQRLYAGLCHLAG
+1948 LQRLYAGLCHLAG
-1961 ERRAT
+1961 DRRAT

-2030 ANAAAAALIAGGHP
+2030 ANAAAAALISGGHP

-2069 RAQELAAAHD
+2069 RAQELAAAHE

-2092 QLRDKARQVPEEL
+2092 QLRAKARQLPEEL
-2105 GRDLRAAEGL
+2105 GRDLRGAEGL

-2160 AVATA
+2160 AVAAA

-2181 DTVEQF
+2181 DSVEQF

-2202 MQLQLQARER
+2202 VHLQLQARER
-2212 PRDVTAAELLIQ
+2212 PRWDVTAAELLIQ

-2238 SFGACV
+2238 SFGSCV

-2254 HHDADKLSQELA
+2254 HHEADKLSQELA

-2274 IGEHWQDKLEWLQ
+2274 IGERWQDKLEWLQ

-2347 ALSRLTTLEEKE
+2347 ALSRLTTVGT
-2359 QRRRQEEEEEAAR
+2359 RQDGR
-2372 KLQPPEPPPAQD
+2372 D
-2384 EVGGTPPVVPP
+2384 RGMWGTWGH
-2395 ESRDGGGGG
+2395 GGGNGDMGG
-2404 EVQRAPTPQSRPAE
+2404 CGDRRDMGTWGM
-2418 APALNGIRPD
+2418 L
-2428 SATGQVPNGAQEG
+2428 
-2441 GPGPGGVAATLPPR
+2441 GPGGTWGDVGTWGHGGEM
-2455 APPPPE
+2455 E
-2461 TLEGG
+2461 TWGE
-2466 LCRKQELEAPGKRAT
+2466 
-2481 NRSWQSLYCVLRGGA
+2481 SLYC
-2496 LSVFKDARGAG
+2496 DARGAG
-2507 AGVPYHGEPPPLRGA
+2507 AGVPWHGETPTPLRGA
-2522 RCHPA
+2522 RCQPA

-2572 GPGGAPGG
+2572 GPGGPREGSGVPGG
-2580 LGGPWGSP
+2580 PP

-2609 PREPKEREKRF
+2609 AREPKEREKRF

>member
-1 MLSPPPYDPLEL
+1 MGGTPPKFPPKPLNRPNPPPGQPPDH
-13 PRFSDPRWEGEG
+13 SNH
-25 GAGGPEEEEEEE
+25 
-37 EEEDEGS
+37 
-44 ARSFERSRIKALA
+44 
-57 DEREAVQKKTFT
+57 EREAVQKKTFT

-295 RVGKVRDGH
+295 RVGKV
-304 GVDRRTQGDGRG
+304 
-316 TGEHRD
+316 
-322 GHTDGWLEREQE
+322 LE
-334 EEGVDRWTDGRPARW
+334 A
-349 TAEPRE
+349 ARE

-400 SAYRTTEKPPAGCG
+400 SAYRTTEKPP
-414 VCRKGFGGP
+414 
-423 QVGFWDRPKGFGIPP
+423 
-438 VGFGASP
+438 
-445 GSQGGFW
+445 
-452 GPSVDFGVSCCRF
+452 RF

-704 GEGGGYR
+704 GEGGGE
-711 PCPPE
+711 CPP
-716 QLRAR
+716 QTLRAR

-733 ALSAQRRLRLE
+733 ALSGQRRLRLE

-822 AGSPAGSTGGSAG
+822 
-835 PMEATPGSA
+835 
-844 GSAAG
+844 
-849 STGSAKPAE
+849 
-858 STAGAAAKSPGP
+858 
-870 PGPPGPPNA
+870 
-879 STGRAAGPVES
+879 
-890 PPASTE
+890 
-896 GPSPSASRAAERPDG
+896 GPSPSATRA
-911 SPQPPEGCPEPTPGC
+911 
-926 PDPAAAVSRRIRE
+926 

-975 AWLVATARRVAGPE
+975 AWLAAAARRVAGPE

-1032 VPDVVPGLA
+1032 LPDVVPGLA

-1359 LLQRLEALDTDW
+1359 LLQRLEALDADW
-1371 EELGQVWEKRQ
+1371 EELGRVWEKRQ

-1690 REPLRERGRSL
+1690 REPLQERGRSL

-1768 VPGAGVPGS
+1768 VPGSGVPGS
-1777 GVPGGVPGGVP
+1777 GVPGGVP

-1805 RRLEAALAAQ
+1805 RSLEAALAAQ

-1886 WGQPGDTPGTA
+1886 
-1897 GMVPVS
+1897 
-1903 RDTPVP
+1903 
-1909 CPSARCP
+1909 
-1916 LRSLRPLSPCA
+1916 
-1927 LSVLCCP
+1927 
-1934 LSPPSERLRARAAQ
+1934 ERLRARAAQ

-2133 TAVQE
+2133 RGHG
-2138 AAGRLAAAY
+2138 GRRE
-2147 AGPRAEELRAQEG
+2147 GQGRDRPRCSR
-2160 AVATA
+2160 
-2165 WAELR
+2165 W
-2170 GRCQRRRRLLG
+2170 
-2181 DTVEQF
+2181 
-2187 RFLRAARDLRLWMDG
+2187 LRAAC
-2202 MQLQLQARER
+2202 
-2212 PRDVTAAELLIQ
+2212 VT
-2224 QHQGLRAELEAREG
+2224 
-2238 SFGACV
+2238 C
-2244 AAATA
+2244 
-2249 LLQRG
+2249 
-2254 HHDADKLSQELA
+2254 
-2266 ELQERRRD
+2266 
-2274 IGEHWQDKLEWLQ
+2274 
-2287 TVLEVLVFGRDA
+2287 
-2299 ATAEAWLASREPL
+2299 
-2312 ARAPEL
+2312 
-2318 GSSLAEA
+2318 
-2325 ETLLKRHQSFQKAA
+2325 
-2339 AAWDERFA
+2339 
-2347 ALSRLTTLEEKE
+2347 
-2359 QRRRQEEEEEAAR
+2359 
-2372 KLQPPEPPPAQD
+2372 
-2384 EVGGTPPVVPP
+2384 
-2395 ESRDGGGGG
+2395 
-2404 EVQRAPTPQSRPAE
+2404 PTSH
-2418 APALNGIRPD
+2418 
-2428 SATGQVPNGAQEG
+2428 S
-2441 GPGPGGVAATLPPR
+2441 
-2455 APPPPE
+2455 
-2461 TLEGG
+2461 
-2466 LCRKQELEAPGKRAT
+2466 
-2481 NRSWQSLYCVLRGGA
+2481 
-2496 LSVFKDARGAG
+2496 
-2507 AGVPYHGEPPPLRGA
+2507 
-2522 RCHPA
+2522 
-2527 TAYRKRKHVFRL
+2527 
-2539 GLSDGK
+2539 
-2545 EFLFQAKDE
+2545 
-2554 ADMALWLRGIEA
+2554 
-2566 AAGAAL
+2566 
-2572 GPGGAPGG
+2572 
-2580 LGGPWGSP
+2580 
-2588 KGMSRALSLPPV
+2588 
-2600 PPPAEGAPR
+2600 
-2609 PREPKEREKRF
+2609 
-2620 SFFKKNK
+2620 

>member
-1 MLSPPPYDPLEL
+1 AEFGVDLGGVGVILGDFGVDL
-13 PRFSDPRWEGEG
+13 RWFWVILG
-25 GAGGPEEEEEEE
+25 
-37 EEEDEGS
+37 D
-44 ARSFERSRIKALA
+44 FEVILT
-57 DEREAVQKKTFT
+57 DLGMDLGREAVQKKTFT
-69 KWVNSHLAGGSHLGD
+69 KWVNSHLARGAHLGD
-84 LYSDLRDGRLLLRL
+84 LYSDLRDGRLLLSL

-129 LREQRVHLEN
+129 LRQQRVHLEN

-239 NLQSAFAVAEREL
+239 NLHSAFAVAEREL

-295 RVGKVRDGH
+295 RVGKV
-304 GVDRRTQGDGRG
+304 
-316 TGEHRD
+316 
-322 GHTDGWLEREQE
+322 LE
-334 EEGVDRWTDGRPARW
+334 A
-349 TAEPRE
+349 ARE

-400 SAYRTTEKPPAGCG
+400 SAYRTAEKPP
-414 VCRKGFGGP
+414 
-423 QVGFWDRPKGFGIPP
+423 
-438 VGFGASP
+438 
-445 GSQGGFW
+445 
-452 GPSVDFGVSCCRF
+452 RF

-544 SWLGDNQR
+544 TWLGDNQR

-560 GSLGG
+560 GSLAG

-598 AERYHDMGGIATRRD
+598 AERYHDMAGIATRRD
-613 HVVSLWEALRAQVAA
+613 HVVSLWEELRAQVAA

-678 HALVEGDVAAQAE
+678 HTLVEGDVAAQAE

-721 VAALELRYRGLS
+721 VAALERRYRGLS
-733 ALSAQRRLRLE
+733 VLSEQRRLRLE

-784 MLSQLEAIR
+784 MLRSTEPV
-793 GALGGRAGP
+793 G
-802 LEQLL
+802 
-807 ERGRELLAQGAPDGA
+807 
-822 AGSPAGSTGGSAG
+822 GST
-835 PMEATPGSA
+835 E
-844 GSAAG
+844 
-849 STGSAKPAE
+849 
-858 STAGAAAKSPGP
+858 
-870 PGPPGPPNA
+870 
-879 STGRAAGPVES
+879 
-890 PPASTE
+890 
-896 GPSPSASRAAERPDG
+896 
-911 SPQPPEGCPEPTPGC
+911 PPEGPAGPAPGS

-939 LESLWAALPALARAR
+939 LESLWAALPALAADR

-968 AEAAEAE
+968 AEATEAE
-975 AWLVATARRVAGPE
+975 AWLAAAARRVAGPE
-989 LGHDERSAGML
+989 LGHDERSAGIL

-1007 QDEIRRRGPALA
+1007 QDEMRRRGPALA
-1019 ALREQALPADAAD
+1019 ALREQALPAGAAA
-1032 VPDVVPGLA
+1032 VPDVLPGLA

-1047 ERRHRELEA
+1047 ERRHRELQE
-1056 RAELRRLELRD
+1056 RAEQRRLELRD

-1093 SMEIPERIE
+1093 AMEIPERIE

-1127 VGRVTQELQG
+1127 VGRAAPG
-1137 SGDRNRESARE
+1137 SVPPCPDPSRA
-1148 TWEQLRDRWERFRAL
+1148 RWERFRAL
-1163 CERKKAALTAAL
+1163 TERKKAALTAAL
-1175 NIQNFRLECH
+1175 NIHNFRLECH

-1267 RRCHRSREESLGQA
+1267 RRCHRSREESLAQA

-1330 ISHYGADYR
+1330 ISHYDADYR
-1339 SARSAGREVTRG
+1339 SARAAGREVTRG

-1359 LLQRLEALDTDW
+1359 LLQRLEALDADW
-1371 EELGQVWEKRQ
+1371 EELGRVWDRRQ

-1450 TGRKLL
+1450 TGKKLL

-1553 EKDGEQLARARP
+1553 EKQLARARP
-1565 ALAGQVTAPRQ
+1565 ALAGQVTAPRE

-1633 SVGVLLTRH
+1633 SVGVLLTQH
-1642 QLLETQAAL
+1642 
-1651 REQEVGA
+1651 
-1658 LRAQAGGLS
+1658 
-1667 PGHPRSAGVQ
+1667 
-1677 EQVRDLEQQFREL
+1677 QVRAGNGMGGRGDLEQQFREL

-1708 QFRRDLEDE
+1708 QFRRDLQDE
-1717 LLWVQE
+1717 LVSGGIPPG
-1723 RQALAVSTDHGKD
+1723 ALSSHPPISPQTPPD
-1736 LPSVQLLLQKNETLQ
+1736 PQFPPQTLQ
-1751 KELQGRERRVTE
+1751 KELQGRERRVAE

-1768 VPGAGVPGS
+1768 VPSSGVPGS

-1793 WRELRAQAARRQ
+1793 WQELRAQAARRQ
-1805 RRLEAALAAQ
+1805 RSLEAALASQ

-1837 QDKAKDEP
+1837 QDKDEP

-1871 AEQGRAMAASGHPDG
+1871 AQQGRAMAASGHPDG
-1886 WGQPGDTPGTA
+1886 WGQLGD
-1897 GMVPVS
+1897 S
-1903 RDTPVP
+1903 HR
-1909 CPSARCP
+1909 
-1916 LRSLRPLSPCA
+1916 
-1927 LSVLCCP
+1927 
-1934 LSPPSERLRARAAQ
+1934 
-1948 VQRLYAGLCHLAG
+1948 RLYSGLCHLAG
-1961 ERRAT
+1961 DRRAT

-2105 GRDLRAAEGL
+2105 GRDLRGAEGL

-2121 FEHDVQALSAQV
+2121 FENDVQALSAQV

-2147 AGPRAEELRAQEG
+2147 AGPRAEELRSQEG
-2160 AVATA
+2160 AVAAA

-2181 DTVEQF
+2181 DSVEQF

-2202 MQLQLQARER
+2202 MHLQLQARER

-2254 HHDADKLSQELA
+2254 HHDADKL
-2266 ELQERRRD
+2266 QERRRD
-2274 IGEHWQDKLEWLQ
+2274 IGERWQDKLEWLQ

-2339 AAWDERFA
+2339 AAWEERFA
-2347 ALSRLTTLEEKE
+2347 ALSRLTTVGTRGGHGEGLKWGGGH
-2359 QRRRQEEEEEAAR
+2359 
-2372 KLQPPEPPPAQD
+2372 
-2384 EVGGTPPVVPP
+2384 GGTRGGTRGDVKW
-2395 ESRDGGGGG
+2395 GGGHGG
-2404 EVQRAPTPQSRPAE
+2404 GCEMGRGTRGHE
-2418 APALNGIRPD
+2418 MGRG
-2428 SATGQVPNGAQEG
+2428 TWGHG
-2441 GPGPGGVAATLPPR
+2441 GDVKWGGGHGDIGDMREREMGRGT
-2455 APPPPE
+2455 
-2461 TLEGG
+2461 
-2466 LCRKQELEAPGKRAT
+2466 
-2481 NRSWQSLYCVLRGGA
+2481 RGG
-2496 LSVFKDARGAG
+2496 
-2507 AGVPYHGEPPPLRGA
+2507 HG
-2522 RCHPA
+2522 
-2527 TAYRKRKHVFRL
+2527 
-2539 GLSDGK
+2539 
-2545 EFLFQAKDE
+2545 
-2554 ADMALWLRGIEA
+2554 
-2566 AAGAAL
+2566 
-2572 GPGGAPGG
+2572 GGA
-2580 LGGPWGSP
+2580 
-2588 KGMSRALSLPPV
+2588 
-2600 PPPAEGAPR
+2600 
-2609 PREPKEREKRF
+2609 
-2620 SFFKKNK
+2620 

>member
-1 MLSPPPYDPLEL
+1 
-13 PRFSDPRWEGEG
+13 
-25 GAGGPEEEEEEE
+25 
-37 EEEDEGS
+37 
-44 ARSFERSRIKALA
+44 
-57 DEREAVQKKTFT
+57 
-69 KWVNSHLAGGSHLGD
+69 
-84 LYSDLRDGRLLLRL
+84 
-98 LEGLSGETLPR
+98 
-109 PTRGRM
+109 
-115 RIHCLENVEKALRF
+115 C
-129 LREQRVHLEN
+129 
-139 VGSHDIVDGNPRLT
+139 
-153 LGLVWTI
+153 
-160 ILRFQIQ
+160 
-167 DISVETGDTRERKS
+167 
-181 AKDALLA
+181 
-188 WCQMKTAGY
+188 
-197 PNVNVQNF
+197 
-205 TTSWRDGLAFCA
+205 
-217 LIHRHRPELLD
+217 
-228 VASLRGANALH
+228 
-239 NLQSAFAVAEREL
+239 
-252 GVTRLLDPE
+252 
-261 DVAVEQPDE
+261 
-270 RSVLTYVAALYH
+270 
-282 HFSRMKALAVEGK
+282 
-295 RVGKVRDGH
+295 
-304 GVDRRTQGDGRG
+304 
-316 TGEHRD
+316 
-322 GHTDGWLEREQE
+322 
-334 EEGVDRWTDGRPARW
+334 
-349 TAEPRE
+349 
-355 AEGLA
+355 
-360 GRYEAQAAEL
+360 
-370 LGWIQRS
+370 
-377 LLLLTDRRL
+377 
-386 PRGIP
+386 
-391 GLQGQLQAF
+391 
-400 SAYRTTEKPPAGCG
+400 
-414 VCRKGFGGP
+414 P
-423 QVGFWDRPKGFGIPP
+423 Q
-438 VGFGASP
+438 
-445 GSQGGFW
+445 
-452 GPSVDFGVSCCRF
+452 
-465 EDKGSLE
+465 
-472 VLLFSLRSRLR
+472 
-483 ANNQRQFVPREGT
+483 
-496 HSADINRAWER
+496 AWER

-544 SWLGDNQR
+544 TWLGDNQR

-598 AERYHDMGGIATRRD
+598 AERYHDMSGIATRRD

-807 ERGRELLAQGAPDGA
+807 ERGRELLAQGDPDGT
-822 AGSPAGSTGGSAG
+822 AGS
-835 PMEATPGSA
+835 MEATPGST

-849 STGSAKPAE
+849 SMGSATPAE
-858 STAGAAAKSPGP
+858 SAAGSTAKSTEP
-870 PGPPGPPNA
+870 PPVPPESKSA
-879 STGRAAGPVES
+879 SLGRAAGPVES
-890 PPASTE
+890 TPGSSE
-896 GPSPSASRAAERPDG
+896 GLSASASRPSEPAVG
-911 SPQPPEGCPEPTPGC
+911 SPEGPEGPPGPTPGC

-939 LESLWAALPALARAR
+939 LESLWAALPALAGAR
-954 ERRLRAAAGRFQLD
+954 E
-968 AEAAEAE
+968 
-975 AWLVATARRVAGPE
+975 
-989 LGHDERSAGML
+989 
-1000 ERRLREL
+1000 
-1007 QDEIRRRGPALA
+1007 
-1019 ALREQALPADAAD
+1019 
-1032 VPDVVPGLA
+1032 
-1041 ERLAEL
+1041 
-1047 ERRHRELEA
+1047 
-1056 RAELRRLELRD
+1056 
-1067 ALGLFAARSEADACA
+1067 
-1082 LWVGER
+1082 
-1088 EQWLL
+1088 
-1093 SMEIPERIE
+1093 
-1102 DLEVVQQRFETLEP
+1102 RFETLEP

-1163 CERKKAALTAAL
+1163 TERKKVALTAAL
-1175 NIQNFRLECH
+1175 NIHNFRLECH

-1339 SARSAGREVTRG
+1339 SARAAGREVTRG

-1359 LLQRLEALDTDW
+1359 LLQRLETLDADW
-1371 EELGQVWEKRQ
+1371 EELGRVWEKRQ

-1399 QVEGTLGKQEHT
+1399 QVEGALGKQEHA

-1450 TGRKLL
+1450 TGKKLL

-1539 AAELAANRGWLEAL
+1539 AAELAANRAWLEAL
-1553 EKDGEQLARARP
+1553 EK
-1565 ALAGQVTAPRQ
+1565 
-1576 ELRALWAQVE
+1576 
-1586 AAAAAKGRGLAE
+1586 
-1598 AARAE
+1598 
-1603 SCAQACA
+1603 
-1610 GLRSWLA
+1610 
-1617 GVRAQ
+1617 
-1622 LRSGHC
+1622 
-1628 GQDLT
+1628 
-1633 SVGVLLTRH
+1633 
-1642 QLLETQAAL
+1642 LLETQAAL

-1658 LRAQAGGLS
+1658 LRAEAGGLS

-1677 EQVRDLEQQFREL
+1677 EQVRELEQQFREL
-1690 REPLRERGRSL
+1690 REPLQERGRSL

-1723 RQALAVSTDHGKD
+1723 RQALAMSTDHGKD
-1736 LPSVQLLLQKNETLQ
+1736 LPSVQLLLQKNEGIYRG
-1751 KELQGRERRVTE
+1751 QGGSEGIYGRPLGVHRVCE
-1763 LLERG
+1763 WL
-1768 VPGAGVPGS
+1768 
-1777 GVPGGVPGGVP
+1777 GGVKATQRTCWGSLGGGDTPVTP
-1788 ALREA
+1788 VSPP
-1793 WRELRAQAARRQ
+1793 WCPQ
-1805 RRLEAALAAQ
+1805 
-1815 RFLRDAAA
+1815 
-1823 AEAWLGERELHMLA
+1823 
-1837 QDKAKDEP
+1837 DEP

-1886 WGQPGDTPGTA
+1886 
-1897 GMVPVS
+1897 
-1903 RDTPVP
+1903 
-1909 CPSARCP
+1909 
-1916 LRSLRPLSPCA
+1916 
-1927 LSVLCCP
+1927 
-1934 LSPPSERLRARAAQ
+1934 ERLRARAAQ

-1999 GQDFEHVTLLRDKF
+1999 GQDFEHVTL
-2013 REFSRDTG
+2013 SRR
-2021 GLGQERVDA
+2021 LQDA
-2030 ANAAAAALIAGGHP
+2030 CHTCHTCP
-2044 ERAAVAQWQAGLNEA
+2044 
-2059 WAELLELVAT
+2059 
-2069 RAQELAAAHD
+2069 
-2079 LQRFRRDARQVLA
+2079 
-2092 QLRDKARQVPEEL
+2092 
-2105 GRDLRAAEGL
+2105 
-2115 ERQHRA
+2115 
-2121 FEHDVQALSAQV
+2121 QV

-2160 AVATA
+2160 AVAAA

-2202 MQLQLQARER
+2202 MHLQLQARER

-2274 IGEHWQDKLEWLQ
+2274 IGERWQDKLEWLQ
-2287 TVLEVLVFGRDA
+2287 TGENWGDHVSPSCPFMSLRVPC
-2299 ATAEAWLASREPL
+2299 AS
-2312 ARAPEL
+2312 
-2318 GSSLAEA
+2318 
-2325 ETLLKRHQSFQKAA
+2325 
-2339 AAWDERFA
+2339 
-2347 ALSRLTTLEEKE
+2347 
-2359 QRRRQEEEEEAAR
+2359 
-2372 KLQPPEPPPAQD
+2372 
-2384 EVGGTPPVVPP
+2384 
-2395 ESRDGGGGG
+2395 
-2404 EVQRAPTPQSRPAE
+2404 
-2418 APALNGIRPD
+2418 
-2428 SATGQVPNGAQEG
+2428 
-2441 GPGPGGVAATLPPR
+2441 
-2455 APPPPE
+2455 
-2461 TLEGG
+2461 
-2466 LCRKQELEAPGKRAT
+2466 
-2481 NRSWQSLYCVLRGGA
+2481 LRCC
-2496 LSVFKDARGAG
+2496 
-2507 AGVPYHGEPPPLRGA
+2507 P
-2522 RCHPA
+2522 HP
-2527 TAYRKRKHVFRL
+2527 
-2539 GLSDGK
+2539 
-2545 EFLFQAKDE
+2545 
-2554 ADMALWLRGIEA
+2554 
-2566 AAGAAL
+2566 
-2572 GPGGAPGG
+2572 
-2580 LGGPWGSP
+2580 
-2588 KGMSRALSLPPV
+2588 
-2600 PPPAEGAPR
+2600 EGAT
-2609 PREPKEREKRF
+2609 
-2620 SFFKKNK
+2620 

>member
-1 MLSPPPYDPLEL
+1 
-13 PRFSDPRWEGEG
+13 
-25 GAGGPEEEEEEE
+25 
-37 EEEDEGS
+37 
-44 ARSFERSRIKALA
+44 
-57 DEREAVQKKTFT
+57 
-69 KWVNSHLAGGSHLGD
+69 SHLARGAHLGD
-84 LYSDLRDGRLLLRL
+84 LYSDLRDGRLLLSL

-129 LREQRVHLEN
+129 LRQQRVHLEN

-239 NLQSAFAVAEREL
+239 NLHSAFAVAEREL

-295 RVGKVRDGH
+295 RVGKV
-304 GVDRRTQGDGRG
+304 
-316 TGEHRD
+316 
-322 GHTDGWLEREQE
+322 LE
-334 EEGVDRWTDGRPARW
+334 A
-349 TAEPRE
+349 ARE

-400 SAYRTTEKPPAGCG
+400 SAYRTAEKPP
-414 VCRKGFGGP
+414 
-423 QVGFWDRPKGFGIPP
+423 
-438 VGFGASP
+438 
-445 GSQGGFW
+445 
-452 GPSVDFGVSCCRF
+452 RF

-544 SWLGDNQR
+544 TWLGDNQR

-560 GSLGG
+560 GSLAG

-598 AERYHDMGGIATRRD
+598 AERYHDMAGIATRRD
-613 HVVSLWEALRAQVAA
+613 HVVSLWEELRAQVAA

-678 HALVEGDVAAQAE
+678 HTLVEGDVAAQAE

-704 GEGGGYR
+704 GEGGYR

-721 VAALELRYRGLS
+721 VAALERRYRGLS
-733 ALSAQRRLRLE
+733 VLSEQRRLRLE

-802 LEQLL
+802 LQQLL
-807 ERGRELLAQGAPDGA
+807 ERGRELLAQGDPDGA
-822 AGSPAGSTGGSAG
+822 
-835 PMEATPGSA
+835 
-844 GSAAG
+844 
-849 STGSAKPAE
+849 
-858 STAGAAAKSPGP
+858 
-870 PGPPGPPNA
+870 
-879 STGRAAGPVES
+879 
-890 PPASTE
+890 
-896 GPSPSASRAAERPDG
+896 
-911 SPQPPEGCPEPTPGC
+911 
-926 PDPAAAVSRRIRE
+926 
-939 LESLWAALPALARAR
+939 SLWAALPALAADR

-968 AEAAEAE
+968 AEATEAE
-975 AWLVATARRVAGPE
+975 AWLAAAARRVAGPE
-989 LGHDERSAGML
+989 LGHDERSAGIL

-1007 QDEIRRRGPALA
+1007 QDEMRRRGPALA
-1019 ALREQALPADAAD
+1019 ALREQALPAGAAA
-1032 VPDVVPGLA
+1032 VPDVLPGLA

-1047 ERRHRELEA
+1047 ERRHRELQE
-1056 RAELRRLELRD
+1056 RAEQRRLELRD

-1093 SMEIPERIE
+1093 AMEIPERIE

-1127 VGRVTQELQG
+1127 VGRVTQEL
-1137 SGDRNRESARE
+1137 
-1148 TWEQLRDRWERFRAL
+1148 WERFRAL
-1163 CERKKAALTAAL
+1163 TERKKAALTAAL
-1175 NIQNFRLECH
+1175 NIHNFRLECH

-1267 RRCHRSREESLGQA
+1267 RRCHRSREESLAQA

-1330 ISHYGADYR
+1330 ISHYDADYR
-1339 SARSAGREVTRG
+1339 SARAAGREVTRG

-1359 LLQRLEALDTDW
+1359 LLQRLEALDADW
-1371 EELGQVWEKRQ
+1371 EELGRVWDRRQ

-1450 TGRKLL
+1450 TGKKLL

-1565 ALAGQVTAPRQ
+1565 ALAGQVTAPRE

-1633 SVGVLLTRH
+1633 SVGVLLTQH

-1677 EQVRDLEQQFREL
+1677 EQVRELEQQFREL

-1708 QFRRDLEDE
+1708 QFRRDLQDE

-1723 RQALAVSTDHGKD
+1723 RQALAMSTDHGKD

-1751 KELQGRERRVTE
+1751 KELQGRERRVAE

-1768 VPGAGVPGS
+1768 VPSSGVPGS

-1793 WRELRAQAARRQ
+1793 WQELRAQAARRQ
-1805 RRLEAALAAQ
+1805 RSLEAALASQ

-1871 AEQGRAMAASGHPDG
+1871 AQQGRAMAASGHPDG
-1886 WGQPGDTPGTA
+1886 
-1897 GMVPVS
+1897 
-1903 RDTPVP
+1903 
-1909 CPSARCP
+1909 
-1916 LRSLRPLSPCA
+1916 
-1927 LSVLCCP
+1927 
-1934 LSPPSERLRARAAQ
+1934 ERLRARAAQ
-1948 VQRLYAGLCHLAG
+1948 LQRLYSGLCHLAG
-1961 ERRAT
+1961 DRRAT

-2105 GRDLRAAEGL
+2105 GRDLRGAEGL

-2121 FEHDVQALSAQV
+2121 FENDVQALSAQV

-2147 AGPRAEELRAQEG
+2147 AGPRAEELRSQEG
-2160 AVATA
+2160 AVAAA

-2181 DTVEQF
+2181 DSVEQF

-2202 MQLQLQARER
+2202 MHLQLQARER

-2274 IGEHWQDKLEWLQ
+2274 IGERWQDKLEWLQ

-2339 AAWDERFA
+2339 AAWEERFA

-2359 QRRRQEEEEEAAR
+2359 RRRRQEEEEEARR
-2372 KLQPPEPPPAQD
+2372 KLQHC
-2384 EVGGTPPVVPP
+2384 
-2395 ESRDGGGGG
+2395 
-2404 EVQRAPTPQSRPAE
+2404 
-2418 APALNGIRPD
+2418 PALGTHSGDTMGTLSNLGDTIGHLGDTVQPWGHLGDTVQPWGHLGDTVRPWGHALGTHPLHGHAPSD
-2428 SATGQVPNGAQEG
+2428 TPTAPGLIWLPWPRPHGPTLPWPRPFKKPRPSLKGAAA
-2441 GPGPGGVAATLPPR
+2441 PGPGRAQGPPN
-2455 APPPPE
+2455 PPVPP
-2461 TLEGG
+2461 
-2466 LCRKQELEAPGKRAT
+2466 
-2481 NRSWQSLYCVLRGGA
+2481 RSWQSLYCVLRGGA

-2507 AGVPYHGEPPPLRGA
+2507 AGVPYHGEPPTPLRGA
-2522 RCHPA
+2522 RCQPA

-2572 GPGGAPGG
+2572 GPGGPWEGSGVPGG
-2580 LGGPWGSP
+2580 PP

>member
-1 MLSPPPYDPLEL
+1 MAASRGGVAWGVAVVTAEGRGLRPRPPGCDEL
-13 PRFSDPRWEGEG
+13 PRSQRAPRPQRRSPRVPPRALRQRLRIPGQSPPRAVPGEFG
-25 GAGGPEEEEEEE
+25 EPPPQNSREEEEEE
-37 EEEDEGS
+37 GS
-44 ARSFERSRIKALA
+44 ARRFERSRIKALA

-69 KWVNSHLAGGSHLGD
+69 KWVNSHLARGSHLGD

-228 VASLRGANALH
+228 VGSLRGANALH

-295 RVGKVRDGH
+295 RVGKV
-304 GVDRRTQGDGRG
+304 
-316 TGEHRD
+316 
-322 GHTDGWLEREQE
+322 LE
-334 EEGVDRWTDGRPARW
+334 A
-349 TAEPRE
+349 ARE

-400 SAYRTTEKPPAGCG
+400 SAYRTTEKPP
-414 VCRKGFGGP
+414 
-423 QVGFWDRPKGFGIPP
+423 
-438 VGFGASP
+438 
-445 GSQGGFW
+445 
-452 GPSVDFGVSCCRF
+452 RF

-496 HSADINRAWER
+496 HSTDINRAWER

-544 SWLGDNQR
+544 TWLGDNQR

-598 AERYHDMGGIATRRD
+598 AERYHDMSGIATRRD

-807 ERGRELLAQGAPDGA
+807 ERGRELLAQGD
-822 AGSPAGSTGGSAG
+822 PA
-835 PMEATPGSA
+835 
-844 GSAAG
+844 
-849 STGSAKPAE
+849 
-858 STAGAAAKSPGP
+858 
-870 PGPPGPPNA
+870 
-879 STGRAAGPVES
+879 
-890 PPASTE
+890 
-896 GPSPSASRAAERPDG
+896 
-911 SPQPPEGCPEPTPGC
+911 
-926 PDPAAAVSRRIRE
+926 AAAVSRRIRE
-939 LESLWAALPALARAR
+939 LESLWAALPALAGAR

-975 AWLVATARRVAGPE
+975 AWLAAAARRVAGPE
-989 LGHDERSAGML
+989 LGHDERSAGIL

-1007 QDEIRRRGPALA
+1007 QDEMRRRGPALA
-1019 ALREQALPADAAD
+1019 ALREQALPGDAAG

-1163 CERKKAALTAAL
+1163 TERKKVALTAAL
-1175 NIQNFRLECH
+1175 NIHNFRLECH

-1339 SARSAGREVTRG
+1339 SARTAGREVTRG
-1351 QTDPQSLS
+1351 QTDPQSLT
-1359 LLQRLEALDTDW
+1359 LLQRLEALDADW
-1371 EELGQVWEKRQ
+1371 EELGRVWEKRQ

-1399 QVEGTLGKQEHT
+1399 QVEGALGKQEHA

-1450 TGRKLL
+1450 TGKKLL

-1539 AAELAANRGWLEAL
+1539 AAELAANRAWLEAL

-1565 ALAGQVTAPRQ
+1565 ALAGRVTAPRQ

-1658 LRAQAGGLS
+1658 LRAEAGGLS

-1677 EQVRDLEQQFREL
+1677 EQVRELEQQFREL
-1690 REPLRERGRSL
+1690 REPLQERGRSL

-1723 RQALAVSTDHGKD
+1723 RQALAMSTDHGKD

-1763 LLERG
+1763 LLEGSIGVKEGQRG
-1768 VPGAGVPGS
+1768 S
-1777 GVPGGVPGGVP
+1777 
-1788 ALREA
+1788 
-1793 WRELRAQAARRQ
+1793 
-1805 RRLEAALAAQ
+1805 
-1815 RFLRDAAA
+1815 
-1823 AEAWLGERELHMLA
+1823 
-1837 QDKAKDEP
+1837 DEP

-1886 WGQPGDTPGTA
+1886 
-1897 GMVPVS
+1897 
-1903 RDTPVP
+1903 
-1909 CPSARCP
+1909 
-1916 LRSLRPLSPCA
+1916 
-1927 LSVLCCP
+1927 
-1934 LSPPSERLRARAAQ
+1934 ERLRARAAQ

-2115 ERQHRA
+2115 ERQHRT

-2160 AVATA
+2160 AVAAA

-2202 MQLQLQARER
+2202 MHLQLQARER

-2274 IGEHWQDKLEWLQ
+2274 IGERWQDKLEWLQ

-2359 QRRRQEEEEEAAR
+2359 RRRRQEEEEEAR
-2372 KLQPPEPPPAQD
+2372 KLQPPEPPPAQA
-2384 EVGGTPPVVPP
+2384 EVGGSPPVVPP
-2395 ESRDGGGGG
+2395 E
-2404 EVQRAPTPQSRPAE
+2404 RAPTPQSRPPE
-2418 APALNGIRPD
+2418 PPALNGIRPD
-2428 SATGQVPNGAQEG
+2428 SAAGQVPRGAQEG

-2455 APPPPE
+2455 VPPPPE

-2481 NRSWQSLYCVLRGGA
+2481 NRSWQSLYCVLRGGV

-2507 AGVPYHGEPPPLRGA
+2507 AGVPYHGEPPTPLRGA

-2554 ADMALWLRGIEA
+2554 ADMALWLRAIEA
-2566 AAGAAL
+2566 AAGATL
-2572 GPGGAPGG
+2572 GPGGPREGSGVPGG
-2580 LGGPWGSP
+2580 PP

>member
-1 MLSPPPYDPLEL
+1 
-13 PRFSDPRWEGEG
+13 
-25 GAGGPEEEEEEE
+25 
-37 EEEDEGS
+37 
-44 ARSFERSRIKALA
+44 
-57 DEREAVQKKTFT
+57 EREAVQKKTFT

-228 VASLRGANALH
+228 VGSLRGANALH

-261 DVAVEQPDE
+261 DVAVEEPDE
-270 RSVLTYVAALYH
+270 RAVLTYVAALYH

-295 RVGKVRDGH
+295 RVGKV
-304 GVDRRTQGDGRG
+304 
-316 TGEHRD
+316 
-322 GHTDGWLEREQE
+322 LE
-334 EEGVDRWTDGRPARW
+334 A
-349 TAEPRE
+349 ARE

-400 SAYRTTEKPPAGCG
+400 SAYRTTEKPP
-414 VCRKGFGGP
+414 
-423 QVGFWDRPKGFGIPP
+423 
-438 VGFGASP
+438 
-445 GSQGGFW
+445 
-452 GPSVDFGVSCCRF
+452 RF

-544 SWLGDNQR
+544 TWLGDNQR

-704 GEGGGYR
+704 GEGDGYR

-716 QLRAR
+716 QLRSR

-802 LEQLL
+802 LQQLL

-822 AGSPAGSTGGSAG
+822 AGSV
-835 PMEATPGSA
+835 EATPGS
-844 GSAAG
+844 
-849 STGSAKPAE
+849 
-858 STAGAAAKSPGP
+858 
-870 PGPPGPPNA
+870 
-879 STGRAAGPVES
+879 V
-890 PPASTE
+890 
-896 GPSPSASRAAERPDG
+896 
-911 SPQPPEGCPEPTPGC
+911 
-926 PDPAAAVSRRIRE
+926 E
-939 LESLWAALPALARAR
+939 LESLWAALPALAGAR

-975 AWLVATARRVAGPE
+975 AWLAAAARRVAGPE

-1007 QDEIRRRGPALA
+1007 QDELRRRGAALA
-1019 ALREQALPADAAD
+1019 ALREQALPGDAAD

-1047 ERRHRELEA
+1047 ERRHRELEE

-1127 VGRVTQELQG
+1127 VGRVTEELQG

-1163 CERKKAALTAAL
+1163 AERKKVALTAAL
-1175 NIQNFRLECH
+1175 NIHNFRLECH

-1197 IEATRALGRDL
+1197 IEATRGLGRDL
-1208 AGITALQGK
+1208 AGITALQAK

-1252 IREGLAGLEAEWDAL
+1252 IREELAGLEAEWDAL

-1339 SARSAGREVTRG
+1339 SARAAGREVTRG

-1359 LLQRLEALDTDW
+1359 LLQRLEALDADW
-1371 EELGQVWEKRQ
+1371 EELGRVWEKRQ

-1411 LAHTEMPG
+1411 LAHTELPG

-1439 TGAERV
+1439 TGTERV

-1456 DEGGVHAEKVRET
+1456 DEGGVHVEKVRET

-1586 AAAAAKGRGLAE
+1586 AAAAGYGGRGEGLGCGVHLLE
-1598 AARAE
+1598 TQAALRE
-1603 SCAQACA
+1603 QELLETQAA
-1610 GLRSWLA
+1610 LRE
-1617 GVRAQ
+1617 Q
-1622 LRSGHC
+1622 E
-1628 GQDLT
+1628 
-1633 SVGVLLTRH
+1633 
-1642 QLLETQAAL
+1642 LLETQAAL

-1677 EQVRDLEQQFREL
+1677 EQVRELEQQFREL

-1723 RQALAVSTDHGKD
+1723 RQALATSTDHGKD

-1768 VPGAGVPGS
+1768 VPGTGVPDS

-1793 WRELRAQAARRQ
+1793 WRELREQAARRQ

-1837 QDKAKDEP
+1837 QDKAKVLLGGGGSAVTPRCPQDEP

-1853 HLGLEQELRDYGG
+1853 QLGLEQELRDYGG

-1871 AEQGRAMAASGHPDG
+1871 AQQGRAMAASGHPDG
-1886 WGQPGDTPGTA
+1886 
-1897 GMVPVS
+1897 
-1903 RDTPVP
+1903 
-1909 CPSARCP
+1909 
-1916 LRSLRPLSPCA
+1916 
-1927 LSVLCCP
+1927 
-1934 LSPPSERLRARAAQ
+1934 ERLRARAAQ

-1961 ERRAT
+1961 DRRAT

-1999 GQDFEHVTLLRDKF
+1999 GQDFEHVTWCPCHWGWPLTLACHVSPCD
-2013 REFSRDTG
+2013 
-2021 GLGQERVDA
+2021 
-2030 ANAAAAALIAGGHP
+2030 P
-2044 ERAAVAQWQAGLNEA
+2044 AVS
-2059 WAELLELVAT
+2059 
-2069 RAQELAAAHD
+2069 
-2079 LQRFRRDARQVLA
+2079 
-2092 QLRDKARQVPEEL
+2092 
-2105 GRDLRAAEGL
+2105 
-2115 ERQHRA
+2115 
-2121 FEHDVQALSAQV
+2121 LSP
-2133 TAVQE
+2133 
-2138 AAGRLAAAY
+2138 G
-2147 AGPRAEELRAQEG
+2147 
-2160 AVATA
+2160 
-2165 WAELR
+2165 
-2170 GRCQRRRRLLG
+2170 
-2181 DTVEQF
+2181 
-2187 RFLRAARDLRLWMDG
+2187 
-2202 MQLQLQARER
+2202 
-2212 PRDVTAAELLIQ
+2212 RDVTAAELLIQ

-2254 HHDADKLSQELA
+2254 HHEADKLSQELA

-2274 IGEHWQDKLEWLQ
+2274 IGERWQDKLEWLQ

-2299 ATAEAWLASREPL
+2299 AAAEAWLASREPL

-2339 AAWDERFA
+2339 AAWEERFA
-2347 ALSRLTTLEEKE
+2347 ALSRLTT
-2359 QRRRQEEEEEAAR
+2359 
-2372 KLQPPEPPPAQD
+2372 
-2384 EVGGTPPVVPP
+2384 VVP
-2395 ESRDGGGGG
+2395 R
-2404 EVQRAPTPQSRPAE
+2404 
-2418 APALNGIRPD
+2418 
-2428 SATGQVPNGAQEG
+2428 GAQEG
-2441 GPGPGGVAATLPPR
+2441 GPGPGGGAATLPPR

-2481 NRSWQSLYCVLRGGA
+2481 N
-2496 LSVFKDARGAG
+2496 
-2507 AGVPYHGEPPPLRGA
+2507 
-2522 RCHPA
+2522 
-2527 TAYRKRKHVFRL
+2527 
-2539 GLSDGK
+2539 
-2545 EFLFQAKDE
+2545 
-2554 ADMALWLRGIEA
+2554 
-2566 AAGAAL
+2566 
-2572 GPGGAPGG
+2572 
-2580 LGGPWGSP
+2580 
-2588 KGMSRALSLPPV
+2588 
-2600 PPPAEGAPR
+2600 
-2609 PREPKEREKRF
+2609 
-2620 SFFKKNK
+2620 

>member
-1 MLSPPPYDPLEL
+1 MQEKSQSRRKSPEK
-13 PRFSDPRWEGEG
+13 RGKHRKIRERTHKWRWGI
-25 GAGGPEEEEEEE
+25 P
-37 EEEDEGS
+37 
-44 ARSFERSRIKALA
+44 KY
-57 DEREAVQKKTFT
+57 EREAVQKKTFT
-69 KWVNSHLAGGSHLGD
+69 KWVNSHLAQGSHLGD

-228 VASLRGANALH
+228 VESLRGANALH

-295 RVGKVRDGH
+295 RVGKV
-304 GVDRRTQGDGRG
+304 
-316 TGEHRD
+316 
-322 GHTDGWLEREQE
+322 LE
-334 EEGVDRWTDGRPARW
+334 A
-349 TAEPRE
+349 ARE

-400 SAYRTTEKPPAGCG
+400 SAYRTTEKPP
-414 VCRKGFGGP
+414 
-423 QVGFWDRPKGFGIPP
+423 
-438 VGFGASP
+438 
-445 GSQGGFW
+445 
-452 GPSVDFGVSCCRF
+452 RF

-544 SWLGDNQR
+544 TWLGDNQR

-560 GSLGG
+560 GSLAG

-691 RVRSVGAAAERFL
+691 RVRSVGAAPL
-704 GEGGGYR
+704 PCPPGYR

-733 ALSAQRRLRLE
+733 ALSEQRRLRLE

-802 LEQLL
+802 LQQLL

-822 AGSPAGSTGGSAG
+822 
-835 PMEATPGSA
+835 
-844 GSAAG
+844 
-849 STGSAKPAE
+849 
-858 STAGAAAKSPGP
+858 
-870 PGPPGPPNA
+870 
-879 STGRAAGPVES
+879 
-890 PPASTE
+890 
-896 GPSPSASRAAERPDG
+896 
-911 SPQPPEGCPEPTPGC
+911 
-926 PDPAAAVSRRIRE
+926 
-939 LESLWAALPALARAR
+939 SLWAALPALAGAR
-954 ERRLRAAAGRFQLD
+954 ERRLRAAAGRFQLE

-975 AWLVATARRVAGPE
+975 AWLAAAARRVAGPE
-989 LGHDERSAGML
+989 LCRDERSAGML

-1007 QDEIRRRGPALA
+1007 QEELRRRGPALA
-1019 ALREQALPADAAD
+1019 ALREQALPGDAAD
-1032 VPDVVPGLA
+1032 VPDVVPGLL

-1047 ERRHRELEA
+1047 ERRHRELEE

-1127 VGRVTQELQG
+1127 ILSPG
-1137 SGDRNRESARE
+1137 SVPPCPDPARS
-1148 TWEQLRDRWERFRAL
+1148 RWERFRAL
-1163 CERKKAALTAAL
+1163 TERKKVALTAAL
-1175 NIQNFRLECH
+1175 NIHNFRLECH

-1252 IREGLAGLEAEWDAL
+1252 IREGLAALEAEWDAL

-1339 SARSAGREVTRG
+1339 SARAAGREVTRG

-1359 LLQRLEALDTDW
+1359 LLQRLEALDADW
-1371 EELGQVWEKRQ
+1371 EELGRVWEKRQ

-1391 HVFLRDAK
+1391 HVFLRD
-1399 QVEGTLGKQEHT
+1399 QEHT
-1411 LAHTEMPG
+1411 LAHTEMPS

-1439 TGAERV
+1439 TGTERV

-1456 DEGGVHAEKVRET
+1456 EEGGVHAEKVRET

-1553 EKDGEQLARARP
+1553 EKVGTGEKW
-1565 ALAGQVTAPRQ
+1565 G
-1576 ELRALWAQVE
+1576 ENGIWEGVE

-1677 EQVRDLEQQFREL
+1677 EQVRELEQQFREL

-1723 RQALAVSTDHGKD
+1723 RQALAMSTDHGKD

-1768 VPGAGVPGS
+1768 VPGPGVPGS

-1788 ALREA
+1788 VLREA

-1815 RFLRDAAA
+1815 RFLCDAAA
-1823 AEAWLGERELHMLA
+1823 AEAWLGERELHMMA
-1837 QDKAKDEP
+1837 QDKAKVGTGP
-1845 GAQAMLSR
+1845 G
-1853 HLGLEQELRDYGG
+1853 
-1866 TVELL
+1866 
-1871 AEQGRAMAASGHPDG
+1871 PP
-1886 WGQPGDTPGTA
+1886 PGDSRVTPA
-1897 GMVPVS
+1897 
-1903 RDTPVP
+1903 
-1909 CPSARCP
+1909 
-1916 LRSLRPLSPCA
+1916 
-1927 LSVLCCP
+1927 SVGGVGRGLG
-1934 LSPPSERLRARAAQ
+1934 EARLRARAAQ
-1948 VQRLYAGLCHLAG
+1948 LQRLYAGLCHLAG
-1961 ERRAT
+1961 DRRAT

-2030 ANAAAAALIAGGHP
+2030 ANAAAAALISGGHP

-2069 RAQELAAAHD
+2069 RAQELAAAHE

-2092 QLRDKARQVPEEL
+2092 QLRAKARQLPEEL
-2105 GRDLRAAEGL
+2105 GRDLRGAEGL

-2160 AVATA
+2160 AVAAA

-2181 DTVEQF
+2181 DSVEQF

-2202 MQLQLQARER
+2202 VHLQLQARER
-2212 PRDVTAAELLIQ
+2212 PRWDVTAAELLIQ

-2238 SFGACV
+2238 SFGSCV

-2254 HHDADKLSQELA
+2254 HHEADKLSQELA

-2274 IGEHWQDKLEWLQ
+2274 IGERWQDKLEWLQ

-2347 ALSRLTTLEEKE
+2347 ALSRLTTVGT
-2359 QRRRQEEEEEAAR
+2359 RQDGRDRGMWGTWGHGGGNGDMGGFFGGRGCA
-2372 KLQPPEPPPAQD
+2372 LGGWGSPEPP
-2384 EVGGTPPVVPP
+2384 VPP
-2395 ESRDGGGGG
+2395 
-2404 EVQRAPTPQSRPAE
+2404 
-2418 APALNGIRPD
+2418 
-2428 SATGQVPNGAQEG
+2428 
-2441 GPGPGGVAATLPPR
+2441 
-2455 APPPPE
+2455 
-2461 TLEGG
+2461 
-2466 LCRKQELEAPGKRAT
+2466 
-2481 NRSWQSLYCVLRGGA
+2481 RSWQSL
-2496 LSVFKDARGAG
+2496 VFKDARGAG
-2507 AGVPYHGEPPPLRGA
+2507 AGVPWHGETPTPLRGA
-2522 RCHPA
+2522 RCQPA

-2572 GPGGAPGG
+2572 GPGGPREGSGVPGG
-2580 LGGPWGSP
+2580 PP

-2609 PREPKEREKRF
+2609 AREPKEREKRF

>member
-1 MLSPPPYDPLEL
+1 
-13 PRFSDPRWEGEG
+13 
-25 GAGGPEEEEEEE
+25 
-37 EEEDEGS
+37 
-44 ARSFERSRIKALA
+44 
-57 DEREAVQKKTFT
+57 
-69 KWVNSHLAGGSHLGD
+69 
-84 LYSDLRDGRLLLRL
+84 
-98 LEGLSGETLPR
+98 
-109 PTRGRM
+109 
-115 RIHCLENVEKALRF
+115 
-129 LREQRVHLEN
+129 
-139 VGSHDIVDGNPRLT
+139 
-153 LGLVWTI
+153 
-160 ILRFQIQ
+160 
-167 DISVETGDTRERKS
+167 
-181 AKDALLA
+181 
-188 WCQMKTAGY
+188 
-197 PNVNVQNF
+197 
-205 TTSWRDGLAFCA
+205 
-217 LIHRHRPELLD
+217 
-228 VASLRGANALH
+228 
-239 NLQSAFAVAEREL
+239 
-252 GVTRLLDPE
+252 
-261 DVAVEQPDE
+261 
-270 RSVLTYVAALYH
+270 
-282 HFSRMKALAVEGK
+282 MKALAVEGK
-295 RVGKVRDGH
+295 RVGKV
-304 GVDRRTQGDGRG
+304 
-316 TGEHRD
+316 
-322 GHTDGWLEREQE
+322 LE
-334 EEGVDRWTDGRPARW
+334 A
-349 TAEPRE
+349 ARE

-377 LLLLTDRRL
+377 LGLLTDRRL

-400 SAYRTTEKPPAGCG
+400 SAYRTTEKPP
-414 VCRKGFGGP
+414 
-423 QVGFWDRPKGFGIPP
+423 
-438 VGFGASP
+438 
-445 GSQGGFW
+445 
-452 GPSVDFGVSCCRF
+452 RF

-544 SWLGDNQR
+544 TWLGDNQR

-802 LEQLL
+802 LQQLL
-807 ERGRELLAQGAPDGA
+807 ERGRELLAQGAPDGSA
-822 AGSPAGSTGGSAG
+822 PGSVESTPGSVESTPGSV
-835 PMEATPGSA
+835 ESTPGSA

-849 STGSAKPAE
+849 SMGGSKPAE
-858 STAGAAAKSPGP
+858 SAAGSTSRSTEGP
-870 PGPPGPPNA
+870 PESKNA
-879 STGRAAGPVES
+879 SLES

-896 GPSPSASRAAERPDG
+896 GPSPSSTRPSERPDG
-911 SPQPPEGCPEPTPGC
+911 STEPTGAPTARPEGPPGPAPGC

-939 LESLWAALPALARAR
+939 LESLWAALPALAGAR

-975 AWLVATARRVAGPE
+975 AWLAAAARRVAAPE

-1007 QDEIRRRGPALA
+1007 QDEMRRRGPALA
-1019 ALREQALPADAAD
+1019 ALREQAVPGDAAELPD
-1032 VPDVVPGLA
+1032 VVVPGLA

-1047 ERRHRELEA
+1047 ERRHRELEE

-1127 VGRVTQELQG
+1127 VGRVTEELRG
-1137 SGDRNRESARE
+1137 SGDRNRDSARD

-1163 CERKKAALTAAL
+1163 AERKKVALTAAL
-1175 NIQNFRLECH
+1175 NIHNFRLECH

-1208 AGITALQGK
+1208 AGITALQAK

-1238 GEKLQGEQPERAPE
+1238 GEKLQREQPERAPE
-1252 IREGLAGLEAEWDAL
+1252 IGEELAALEAEWDAL

-1339 SARSAGREVTRG
+1339 SARAAGREVTRG
-1351 QTDPQSLS
+1351 QTDAQSLS
-1359 LLQRLEALDTDW
+1359 LLQRLEALDADW
-1371 EELGQVWEKRQ
+1371 EELGRVWEKRQ

-1411 LAHTEMPG
+1411 LAHTEMPS

-1439 TGAERV
+1439 TGTERV

-1456 DEGGVHAEKVRET
+1456 DEGGVHVEKVRET

-1677 EQVRDLEQQFREL
+1677 EQVRELEQQFREL

-1723 RQALAVSTDHGKD
+1723 RQALAMSTDHGKD

-1751 KELQGRERRVTE
+1751 KELQGRERRVSE

-1768 VPGAGVPGS
+1768 ALPGPGLPEPGVPD
-1777 GVPGGVPGGVP
+1777 GVPGGVPEPGVPGGVSGGVA

-1793 WRELRAQAARRQ
+1793 WKELRAQVERRQ

-1871 AEQGRAMAASGHPDG
+1871 AEQGRAMAGSGHPDG
-1886 WGQPGDTPGTA
+1886 
-1897 GMVPVS
+1897 
-1903 RDTPVP
+1903 
-1909 CPSARCP
+1909 
-1916 LRSLRPLSPCA
+1916 
-1927 LSVLCCP
+1927 
-1934 LSPPSERLRARAAQ
+1934 ERLRARAAQ
-1948 VQRLYAGLCHLAG
+1948 LQRLHAGLCHLAG

-2030 ANAAAAALIAGGHP
+2030 ANAAAAALISGGHP

-2079 LQRFRRDARQVLA
+2079 LQRFRRDARQVLE
-2092 QLRDKARQVPEEL
+2092 QLRAKARQVPEEL
-2105 GRDLRAAEGL
+2105 GRDLRGAEGL

-2121 FEHDVQALSAQV
+2121 FEHDVQALSVQV
-2133 TAVQE
+2133 SAVQE
-2138 AAGRLAAAY
+2138 SAARLAAAY

-2160 AVATA
+2160 AVAAA

-2181 DTVEQF
+2181 DSVEQF

-2202 MQLQLQARER
+2202 VQLQLQARER

-2238 SFGACV
+2238 SFGAAV

-2274 IGEHWQDKLEWLQ
+2274 IGERWQDKLEWLQ
-2287 TVLEVLVFGRDA
+2287 TVLEVLVFGHDGHG
-2299 ATAEAWLASREPL
+2299 
-2312 ARAPEL
+2312 
-2318 GSSLAEA
+2318 GS
-2325 ETLLKRHQSFQKAA
+2325 
-2339 AAWDERFA
+2339 
-2347 ALSRLTTLEEKE
+2347 
-2359 QRRRQEEEEEAAR
+2359 
-2372 KLQPPEPPPAQD
+2372 AQGWHR
-2384 EVGGTPPVVPP
+2384 GGTGMAQSCPCPLVTVPVSPVL
-2395 ESRDGGGGG
+2395 EVLVFGCDGHGGC
-2404 EVQRAPTPQSRPAE
+2404 
-2418 APALNGIRPD
+2418 
-2428 SATGQVPNGAQEG
+2428 
-2441 GPGPGGVAATLPPR
+2441 
-2455 APPPPE
+2455 
-2461 TLEGG
+2461 G
-2466 LCRKQELEAPGKRAT
+2466 LC
-2481 NRSWQSLYCVLRGGA
+2481 S
-2496 LSVFKDARGAG
+2496 
-2507 AGVPYHGEPPPLRGA
+2507 
-2522 RCHPA
+2522 
-2527 TAYRKRKHVFRL
+2527 
-2539 GLSDGK
+2539 
-2545 EFLFQAKDE
+2545 
-2554 ADMALWLRGIEA
+2554 
-2566 AAGAAL
+2566 
-2572 GPGGAPGG
+2572 
-2580 LGGPWGSP
+2580 
-2588 KGMSRALSLPPV
+2588 LSLPRDGTGMAQGWHRDGTGMAQGCPCPLVTVPVSPVLEVLVFGRNGHGGCDLCSLSLPRDGTGMTQGWHRAVPV
-2600 PPPAEGAPR
+2600 PW
-2609 PREPKEREKRF
+2609 
-2620 SFFKKNK
+2620 

>member
-37 EEEDEGS
+37 EDEGS
-44 ARSFERSRIKALA
+44 ARRFERSRIKALA

-69 KWVNSHLAGGSHLGD
+69 KWVNSHLARGSHLGD

-228 VASLRGANALH
+228 VGSLRGANALH

-295 RVGKVRDGH
+295 RVGKV
-304 GVDRRTQGDGRG
+304 
-316 TGEHRD
+316 
-322 GHTDGWLEREQE
+322 LE
-334 EEGVDRWTDGRPARW
+334 A
-349 TAEPRE
+349 ARE

-360 GRYEAQAAEL
+360 GRYEAQASEL

-400 SAYRTTEKPPAGCG
+400 SAYRTTEKPP
-414 VCRKGFGGP
+414 
-423 QVGFWDRPKGFGIPP
+423 
-438 VGFGASP
+438 
-445 GSQGGFW
+445 
-452 GPSVDFGVSCCRF
+452 RF

-544 SWLGDNQR
+544 TWLGDNQR

-733 ALSAQRRLRLE
+733 ALSEQRRLRLE

-802 LEQLL
+802 LQQLL
-807 ERGRELLAQGAPDGA
+807 ERGRELLAQGAH
-822 AGSPAGSTGGSAG
+822 
-835 PMEATPGSA
+835 
-844 GSAAG
+844 
-849 STGSAKPAE
+849 
-858 STAGAAAKSPGP
+858 
-870 PGPPGPPNA
+870 
-879 STGRAAGPVES
+879 
-890 PPASTE
+890 
-896 GPSPSASRAAERPDG
+896 
-911 SPQPPEGCPEPTPGC
+911 
-926 PDPAAAVSRRIRE
+926 PAAAVSRRIRE
-939 LESLWAALPALARAR
+939 LESLWAALPALAGAR
-954 ERRLRAAAGRFQLD
+954 ERRLRAAAGRFQLE

-975 AWLVATARRVAGPE
+975 AWLAATARRVAGPE

-1007 QDEIRRRGPALA
+1007 QDEMRRRGPALA
-1019 ALREQALPADAAD
+1019 ALREQALPGDAAD

-1047 ERRHRELEA
+1047 ERRHRELEE

-1137 SGDRNRESARE
+1137 SGDRNRESARD
-1148 TWEQLRDRWERFRAL
+1148 TWEQLRDRWERFQAL
-1163 CERKKAALTAAL
+1163 AERKKLALTAAL
-1175 NIQNFRLECH
+1175 NIHNFRLECH

-1267 RRCHRSREESLGQA
+1267 RQCHRSREESLGQA

-1339 SARSAGREVTRG
+1339 SARAAGREVTQG

-1359 LLQRLEALDTDW
+1359 LLQRLEALDADW
-1371 EELGQVWEKRQ
+1371 EELGRVWEKRQ

-1439 TGAERV
+1439 TGTERV

-1456 DEGGVHAEKVRET
+1456 DEGGVHVEKVRET

-1520 VSYEGTRDLQGKW
+1520 MSYEGTRDLQGKW

-1565 ALAGQVTAPRQ
+1565 ALAGQVTTPRQ

-1677 EQVRDLEQQFREL
+1677 EQVRELEQQFREL

-1723 RQALAVSTDHGKD
+1723 RQALAMSTDHGKD

-1768 VPGAGVPGS
+1768 VPGPGVPGS

-1788 ALREA
+1788 VLREA
-1793 WRELRAQAARRQ
+1793 WRELREQAARRQ
-1805 RRLEAALAAQ
+1805 QRLEAALAAQ
-1815 RFLRDAAA
+1815 RFLCDAAA

-1866 TVELL
+1866 AVELL

-1886 WGQPGDTPGTA
+1886 
-1897 GMVPVS
+1897 
-1903 RDTPVP
+1903 
-1909 CPSARCP
+1909 
-1916 LRSLRPLSPCA
+1916 
-1927 LSVLCCP
+1927 
-1934 LSPPSERLRARAAQ
+1934 ERLRARAAQ

-1961 ERRAT
+1961 DRRAT

-2092 QLRDKARQVPEEL
+2092 QLRAKARQVPEEL

-2160 AVATA
+2160 AVAAA

-2181 DTVEQF
+2181 DSVEQF

-2202 MQLQLQARER
+2202 VHLQLQARER

-2274 IGEHWQDKLEWLQ
+2274 IGERWQDKLEWLQ

-2359 QRRRQEEEEEAAR
+2359 RRRRQEEEEEAR
-2372 KLQPPEPPPAQD
+2372 KLQPPEPPPAQA

-2395 ESRDGGGGG
+2395 ESQDGGGGG
-2404 EVQRAPTPQSRPAE
+2404 EGQRAPPTPQSHPPE
-2418 APALNGIRPD
+2418 PPALNGIRPD
-2428 SATGQVPNGAQEG
+2428 GAAGQACPPPQVPKGAQEG

-2507 AGVPYHGEPPPLRGA
+2507 AGVPYHGEPPTPLRGA
-2522 RCHPA
+2522 RCQPA

-2566 AAGAAL
+2566 AAGAAP
-2572 GPGGAPGG
+2572 GPGGPREGSGVPGG
-2580 LGGPWGSP
+2580 LP

-2609 PREPKEREKRF
+2609 AREPKEREKRF

>member
-1 MLSPPPYDPLEL
+1 MQEKSQSRRKSPEK
-13 PRFSDPRWEGEG
+13 RGKHRKIRERTHKWRWGI
-25 GAGGPEEEEEEE
+25 P
-37 EEEDEGS
+37 
-44 ARSFERSRIKALA
+44 KY
-57 DEREAVQKKTFT
+57 EREAVQKKTFT
-69 KWVNSHLAGGSHLGD
+69 KWVNSHLAQGSHLGD

-228 VASLRGANALH
+228 VESLRGANALH

-295 RVGKVRDGH
+295 RVGKV
-304 GVDRRTQGDGRG
+304 
-316 TGEHRD
+316 
-322 GHTDGWLEREQE
+322 LE
-334 EEGVDRWTDGRPARW
+334 A
-349 TAEPRE
+349 ARE

-400 SAYRTTEKPPAGCG
+400 SAYRTTEKPP
-414 VCRKGFGGP
+414 
-423 QVGFWDRPKGFGIPP
+423 
-438 VGFGASP
+438 
-445 GSQGGFW
+445 
-452 GPSVDFGVSCCRF
+452 RF

-544 SWLGDNQR
+544 TWLGDNQR

-560 GSLGG
+560 GSLAG

-691 RVRSVGAAAERFL
+691 RVRSVGAAPL
-704 GEGGGYR
+704 PCPPGYR

-733 ALSAQRRLRLE
+733 ALSEQRRLRLE

-802 LEQLL
+802 LQQLL
-807 ERGRELLAQGAPDGA
+807 ERGRELLAQG
-822 AGSPAGSTGGSAG
+822 
-835 PMEATPGSA
+835 
-844 GSAAG
+844 
-849 STGSAKPAE
+849 
-858 STAGAAAKSPGP
+858 GP
-870 PGPPGPPNA
+870 PGAAPG
-879 STGRAAGPVES
+879 S
-890 PPASTE
+890 
-896 GPSPSASRAAERPDG
+896 
-911 SPQPPEGCPEPTPGC
+911 

-939 LESLWAALPALARAR
+939 LESLWAALPALAGAR
-954 ERRLRAAAGRFQLD
+954 ERRLRAAAGRFQLE

-975 AWLVATARRVAGPE
+975 AWLAAAARRVAGPE
-989 LGHDERSAGML
+989 LCRDERSAGML

-1007 QDEIRRRGPALA
+1007 QEELRRRGPALA
-1019 ALREQALPADAAD
+1019 ALREQALPGDAAD
-1032 VPDVVPGLA
+1032 VPDVVPGLL

-1047 ERRHRELEA
+1047 ERRHRELEE

-1163 CERKKAALTAAL
+1163 TERKKVALTAAL
-1175 NIQNFRLECH
+1175 NIHNFRLECH

-1252 IREGLAGLEAEWDAL
+1252 IREGLAALEAEWDAL

-1339 SARSAGREVTRG
+1339 SARAAGREVTRG

-1359 LLQRLEALDTDW
+1359 LLQRLEALDADW
-1371 EELGQVWEKRQ
+1371 EELGRVWEKRQ

-1411 LAHTEMPG
+1411 LAHTEMPS

-1439 TGAERV
+1439 TGTERV

-1456 DEGGVHAEKVRET
+1456 EEGGVHAEKVRET

-1553 EKDGEQLARARP
+1553 EKVGTGEKW
-1565 ALAGQVTAPRQ
+1565 GENGIWEG

-1677 EQVRDLEQQFREL
+1677 EQVRELEQQFREL

-1723 RQALAVSTDHGKD
+1723 RQALAMSTDHGKD

-1768 VPGAGVPGS
+1768 VPGPGVPGS

-1788 ALREA
+1788 VLREA

-1815 RFLRDAAA
+1815 RFLCDAAA
-1823 AEAWLGERELHMLA
+1823 AEAWLGERELHMMA

-1886 WGQPGDTPGTA
+1886 
-1897 GMVPVS
+1897 
-1903 RDTPVP
+1903 
-1909 CPSARCP
+1909 
-1916 LRSLRPLSPCA
+1916 
-1927 LSVLCCP
+1927 
-1934 LSPPSERLRARAAQ
+1934 ERLRARAAQ
-1948 VQRLYAGLCHLAG
+1948 LQRLYAGLCHLAG
-1961 ERRAT
+1961 DRRAT

-2030 ANAAAAALIAGGHP
+2030 ANAAAAALISGGHP

-2069 RAQELAAAHD
+2069 RAQELAAAHE

-2092 QLRDKARQVPEEL
+2092 QLRAKARQLPEEL
-2105 GRDLRAAEGL
+2105 GRDLRGAEGL

-2160 AVATA
+2160 AVAAA

-2181 DTVEQF
+2181 DSVEQF

-2202 MQLQLQARER
+2202 VHLQLQARER
-2212 PRDVTAAELLIQ
+2212 PRWDVTAAELLIQ

-2238 SFGACV
+2238 SFGSCV

-2254 HHDADKLSQELA
+2254 HHEADKLSQELA

-2274 IGEHWQDKLEWLQ
+2274 IGERWQDKLEWLQ

-2347 ALSRLTTLEEKE
+2347 ALSRLTTVGT
-2359 QRRRQEEEEEAAR
+2359 RQDGR
-2372 KLQPPEPPPAQD
+2372 D
-2384 EVGGTPPVVPP
+2384 RGMWGTWGH
-2395 ESRDGGGGG
+2395 GGGNGDMGG
-2404 EVQRAPTPQSRPAE
+2404 CGDRRDMGTWGM
-2418 APALNGIRPD
+2418 L
-2428 SATGQVPNGAQEG
+2428 
-2441 GPGPGGVAATLPPR
+2441 GPGGTWGDVGTWGHGGEM
-2455 APPPPE
+2455 E
-2461 TLEGG
+2461 TWGE
-2466 LCRKQELEAPGKRAT
+2466 
-2481 NRSWQSLYCVLRGGA
+2481 SLYC
-2496 LSVFKDARGAG
+2496 DARGAG
-2507 AGVPYHGEPPPLRGA
+2507 AGVPWHGETPTPLRGA
-2522 RCHPA
+2522 RCQPA
-2527 TAYRKRKHVFRL
+2527 TAYRKRKH
-2539 GLSDGK
+2539 
-2545 EFLFQAKDE
+2545 

-2572 GPGGAPGG
+2572 GPGGPREGSGVPGG
-2580 LGGPWGSP
+2580 PP

-2609 PREPKEREKRF
+2609 AREPKEREKRF